1 MIDQVTID
9 KILDAAQIVDVV
21 SDFVTLRKRGVN
33 YVGLCPFHDD
43 RTPSFSVSPSRNIC
57 KCFACGKGGNPVHF
71 IMEHEQVTYVE
82 ALKYLAKKY
91 GIEVKERELSSE
103 ERQAQNDRESSF
115 IVNQFARDYYH
126 DILLNNPDG
135 RNIGLAYFRNRGFR
149 DDIIEKFQ
157 LGYALQQRDAFPKTA
172 LSKGYNEKYLISYEV
187 QMKVD
192 GKDKS
197 VTKGTGIC
205 YKRDDGQLVDR
216 YAGRVIFPW
225 ISLSGKVIAFGARL
239 LDSRTKGVAQKYV
252 NSPNSE
258 IFTKEREL
266 YGIFQAK
273 KAIVK
278 EDCVYMVEG
287 YTDVISMHQCGV
299 ENVVANSGTAL
310 SKYQINILHRFT
322 NNIVLLY
329 DGDEAGIHAATRGA
343 EMLLQEGMTV
353 KVCLLPDGDD
363 PDSFARKHTADEY
376 RQFINDHSVDYIR
389 FITSMLLKQAGND
402 PLKRGAAIREVTKA
416 IAIIPEAIMR
426 DVFIKEAA
434 DMLGVEEKRMVGYVA
449 EQRQKNREAEEKRRT
464 TAAKASEE
472 SQPSAPSQQEMP
484 PVAPLSDM
492 GLEYREGGNPQPQ
505 DAPIAGGDSSQD
517 FPFAGDDP
525 SQNSPIAGGNTLQGS
540 PSKIEEGENRG
551 NQKNA
556 QMAKALYKHE
566 RLIIQLVVRYGEKTM
581 AELTD
586 EEGNITKVS
595 VIDFVSANLEQDDMV
610 LSDPLFREMLRQAVE
625 HQHDPEFSAE
635 RYFINH
641 PETAISKMAL
651 ELVSDRYQLSKYHYK
666 NQTIVSDENRL
677 QELAT
682 EIATSYKYAIVNE
695 LLKEVMRQ
703 LQDPAI
709 AANELKCAQTIKRY
723 TELREVQAYLA
734 KILGERVIL
743 SV

>member
-1 MIDQVTID
+1 MIDQATID
-9 KILDAAQIVDVV
+9 RILDAAQIVDVV

-43 RTPSFSVSPSRNIC
+43 RTPSFSVSPARNIC

-71 IMEHEQVTYVE
+71 IMEHEQITYLE

-91 GIEVKERELSSE
+91 GIEVKERELSNE
-103 ERQAQNDRESSF
+103 ERQAQNDRESAF

-135 RNIGLAYFRNRGFR
+135 RSIGLAYFRSRGFR

-172 LSKGYNEKYLISYEV
+172 IAKGYNEKFLTSYEA
-187 QMKVD
+187 KVKVND
-192 GKDKS
+192 RDET

-205 YKRDDGQLVDR
+205 YKREDGQLVDR

-225 ISLSGKVIAFGARL
+225 ISLSGKVVAFGGRL

-252 NSPNSE
+252 NSPDSE
-258 IFTKEREL
+258 IFHKEREL

-329 DGDEAGIHAATRGA
+329 DGDEAGIHAATRSA

-363 PDSFARKHTADEY
+363 PDSFARKHTAQEY
-376 RQFINDHSVDYIR
+376 RQFIDDNATDYIR
-389 FITSMLLKQAGND
+389 FKTNLLLKQAGND
-402 PLKRGAAIREVTKA
+402 PLKRGEAIREITKA

-434 DMLGVEEKRMVGYVA
+434 DMLGIEEKRMVGYVA
-449 EQRQKNREAEEKRRT
+449 DQRKTNREAEDKRKAV
-464 TAAKASEE
+464 AAQTPAT
-472 SQPSAPSQQEMP
+472 SQNQDAMQGPVSPQGEMP
-484 PVAPLSDM
+484 
-492 GLEYREGGNPQPQ
+492 
-505 DAPIAGGDSSQD
+505 DAPPMPQVDDLPNRDMSPNREEVQAGNELISVNSQ
-517 FPFAGDDP
+517 
-525 SQNSPIAGGNTLQGS
+525 S
-540 PSKIEEGENRG
+540 
-551 NQKNA
+551 
-556 QMAKALYKHE
+556 AKALYKYEFH
-566 RLIIQLVVRYGEKTM
+566 IMQLVVRYGEKIM
-581 AELTD
+581 CELTD
-586 EEGNITKVS
+586 EEGNNTPVT
-595 VIDFVSANLEQDDMV
+595 VIDFVSSTLEQDDMV
-610 LSDPLFREMLRQAVE
+610 LTNPLFREMLKLAVE
-625 HQHDPEFSAE
+625 HQHETDFSAE

-641 PETAISKMAL
+641 PNTAISQMAL
-651 ELVSDRYQLSKYHYK
+651 ELVSERYQLSKYHSKY
-666 NQTIVSDENRL
+666 QTIVADDQRL
-677 QELAT
+677 QELST
-682 EIATSYKYAIVNE
+682 EITISYKYAIVNE
-695 LLKEVMRQ
+695 SLQEVLRQ

-709 AANELKCAQTIKRY
+709 AIDGLKCAQTIKRY
-723 TELREVQAYLA
+723 TELREIQAELA
-734 KILGERVIL
+734 KRLGERVVL
-743 SV
+743 TF

>member
-1 MIDQVTID
+1 MIDQATID
-9 KILDAAQIVDVV
+9 RILDAAQIVDVV

-43 RTPSFSVSPSRNIC
+43 RTPSFSVSPARNIC

-71 IMEHEQVTYVE
+71 IMEHEQITYIE

-91 GIEVKERELSSE
+91 GIEVKERELSNE
-103 ERQAQNDRESSF
+103 ERQAQNDRESAF

-135 RNIGLAYFRNRGFR
+135 RSIGMAYFRSRGFR

-172 LSKGYNEKYLISYEV
+172 IAKGYNEKFLTSYEA
-187 QMKVD
+187 KVKVND
-192 GKDKS
+192 REET

-205 YKRDDGQLVDR
+205 YKREDGQLVDR

-225 ISLSGKVIAFGARL
+225 ISLSGKVVAFGGRL

-252 NSPNSE
+252 NSPDSE
-258 IFTKEREL
+258 IFHKEREL

-329 DGDEAGIHAATRGA
+329 DGDEAGIHAATRSA

-363 PDSFARKHTADEY
+363 PDSFARKHTAQEY
-376 RQFINDHSVDYIR
+376 RQFIDDNATDYIR
-389 FITSMLLKQAGND
+389 FKTNLLLKQAGND
-402 PLKRGAAIREVTKA
+402 PLKRGEAIREITKA

-434 DMLGVEEKRMVGYVA
+434 DMLGIEEKRMVGYVA
-449 EQRQKNREAEEKRRT
+449 DQRKTNREAEDKRKAV
-464 TAAKASEE
+464 AAQSPQVPQNQDVSQGPAPLDVVSSQSEMRD
-472 SQPSAPSQQEMP
+472 APPMP
-484 PVAPLSDM
+484 PIDDLPNRDM
-492 GLEYREGGNPQPQ
+492 SPNREEVQAGNEL
-505 DAPIAGGDSSQD
+505 ISVNSQ
-517 FPFAGDDP
+517 
-525 SQNSPIAGGNTLQGS
+525 S
-540 PSKIEEGENRG
+540 
-551 NQKNA
+551 
-556 QMAKALYKHE
+556 AKALYKYEFH
-566 RLIIQLVVRYGEKTM
+566 IMQLVVRYGEKIM
-581 AELTD
+581 CELTD
-586 EEGNITKVS
+586 EEGNNTPVT
-595 VIDFVSANLEQDDMV
+595 VIDFVSSTLEQDDMV
-610 LSDPLFREMLRQAVE
+610 LTNPLFREMLKLAVE
-625 HQHDPEFSAE
+625 HQHETDFSAE

-641 PETAISKMAL
+641 PNTAISQMAL
-651 ELVSDRYQLSKYHYK
+651 ELVSERYQLSKYHSKY
-666 NQTIVSDENRL
+666 QTIVPDDQRL
-677 QELAT
+677 QELST
-682 EIATSYKYAIVNE
+682 EITISYKYAIVNE
-695 LLKEVMRQ
+695 SLHEVLRQ

-709 AANELKCAQTIKRY
+709 AVDGLKCAQTIKRY
-723 TELREVQAYLA
+723 TELREIQAELA
-734 KILGERVIL
+734 KRLGERVVL
-743 SV
+743 TF

>member
-1 MIDQVTID
+1 MIDQATID

-43 RTPSFSVSPSRNIC
+43 RTPSFSVSPARNIC

-71 IMEHEQVTYVE
+71 IMEHEQITYIE

-91 GIEVKERELSSE
+91 GIEVKERELSNE
-103 ERQAQNDRESSF
+103 ERQAQNDRESAF

-135 RNIGLAYFRNRGFR
+135 RSIGMAYFRSRGFR

-172 LSKGYNEKYLISYEV
+172 IAKGYNEKFLTSYEA
-187 QMKVD
+187 KVKVND
-192 GKDKS
+192 RDET

-205 YKRDDGQLVDR
+205 YKREDGQLVDR

-225 ISLSGKVIAFGARL
+225 ISLSGKVVAFGGRL

-252 NSPNSE
+252 NSPDSE
-258 IFTKEREL
+258 IFHKEREL

-329 DGDEAGIHAATRGA
+329 DGDEAGIHAATRSA

-363 PDSFARKHTADEY
+363 PDSFARKHTAQEY
-376 RQFINDHSVDYIR
+376 RQFIDDNATDYIR
-389 FITSMLLKQAGND
+389 FKTNLLLKQAGND
-402 PLKRGAAIREVTKA
+402 PLKRGEAIREITKA

-434 DMLGVEEKRMVGYVA
+434 DMLGIEEKRMVGYVA
-449 EQRQKNREAEEKRRT
+449 DQRKTNREAEDKRKAV
-464 TAAKASEE
+464 AAQTPATSQNQDAMQGPVSPQGEMPDAPPMPQVDDLPNRDLAPNSEE
-472 SQPSAPSQQEMP
+472 VQASNGLISVNSQS
-484 PVAPLSDM
+484 
-492 GLEYREGGNPQPQ
+492 
-505 DAPIAGGDSSQD
+505 
-517 FPFAGDDP
+517 
-525 SQNSPIAGGNTLQGS
+525 
-540 PSKIEEGENRG
+540 
-551 NQKNA
+551 
-556 QMAKALYKHE
+556 AKALYKYEFH
-566 RLIIQLVVRYGEKTM
+566 IMQLVVRYGEKIM
-581 AELTD
+581 CELTD
-586 EEGNITKVS
+586 EEGNNTPVT
-595 VIDFVSANLEQDDMV
+595 VIDFVSSTLEQDDMV
-610 LSDPLFREMLRQAVE
+610 LTNPLFREMLKLAVE
-625 HQHDPEFSAE
+625 HQHETDFSAE

-641 PETAISKMAL
+641 PNTAISQMAL
-651 ELVSDRYQLSKYHYK
+651 ELVSERYQLSKYHSKY
-666 NQTIVSDENRL
+666 QTIVADDQRL
-677 QELAT
+677 QELST
-682 EIATSYKYAIVNE
+682 EITISYKYAIVNE
-695 LLKEVMRQ
+695 SLQEMLRQ

-709 AANELKCAQTIKRY
+709 AIDGLKCAQTIKRY
-723 TELREVQAYLA
+723 TELREIQAELA
-734 KILGERVIL
+734 KRLGERVVL
-743 SV
+743 TF

>member
-1 MIDQVTID
+1 MIDQATID
-9 KILDAAQIVDVV
+9 RILDAAQIVDVV

-43 RTPSFSVSPSRNIC
+43 RTPSFSVSPARNIC

-71 IMEHEQVTYVE
+71 IMEHEQITYLE

-91 GIEVKERELSSE
+91 GIEVKERELSNE
-103 ERQAQNDRESSF
+103 ERQAQNDRESAF

-135 RNIGLAYFRNRGFR
+135 RSIGLAYFRNRGFR

-172 LSKGYNEKYLISYEV
+172 IAKGYNEKFLTSYESKI
-187 QMKVD
+187 KVND
-192 GKDKS
+192 RDET

-205 YKRDDGQLVDR
+205 YKREDGQLVDR

-225 ISLSGKVIAFGARL
+225 ISLSGKVVAFGGRL

-252 NSPNSE
+252 NSPDSE
-258 IFTKEREL
+258 ILHKEREL

-329 DGDEAGIHAATRGA
+329 DGDEAGIHAATRSA

-363 PDSFARKHTADEY
+363 PDSFARKHTAQEY
-376 RQFINDHSVDYIR
+376 RQFIDDNATDYIR
-389 FITSMLLKQAGND
+389 FKTNLLLKQAGND
-402 PLKRGAAIREVTKA
+402 PLKRGEAIREITKA

-434 DMLGVEEKRMVGYVA
+434 DMLGIEEKRMVGYVA
-449 EQRQKNREAEEKRRT
+449 DQRKTNREAEDKRKAV
-464 TAAKASEE
+464 AAQTPAT
-472 SQPSAPSQQEMP
+472 SQNQDAMQGPVSPQGEMP
-484 PVAPLSDM
+484 
-492 GLEYREGGNPQPQ
+492 
-505 DAPIAGGDSSQD
+505 DAPPMPPIDDLPNRDMSPNREEVQAGNELISVNSQ
-517 FPFAGDDP
+517 
-525 SQNSPIAGGNTLQGS
+525 S
-540 PSKIEEGENRG
+540 
-551 NQKNA
+551 
-556 QMAKALYKHE
+556 AKALYKYEFH
-566 RLIIQLVVRYGEKTM
+566 IMQLVVRYGEKVM
-581 AELTD
+581 CELTD
-586 EEGNITKVS
+586 EEGNNTPVT
-595 VIDFVSANLEQDDMV
+595 VIDFVSSTLEQDDMV
-610 LSDPLFREMLRQAVE
+610 LTNPLFREMLKLAVE
-625 HQHDPEFSAE
+625 HQHETDFSAE

-641 PETAISKMAL
+641 PNTAISQMAL
-651 ELVSDRYQLSKYHYK
+651 ELVSERYQLSKYHSKY
-666 NQTIVSDENRL
+666 QTIVADDQRL
-677 QELAT
+677 QELST
-682 EIATSYKYAIVNE
+682 EITISYKYAIVNE
-695 LLKEVMRQ
+695 SLQEVLRQ

-709 AANELKCAQTIKRY
+709 AIDGLKCAQTIKRY
-723 TELREVQAYLA
+723 TELREIQAELA
-734 KILGERVIL
+734 KRLGERVVL
-743 SV
+743 TF

>member
-1 MIDQVTID
+1 MIDQATID
-9 KILDAAQIVDVV
+9 RILDAAQIVDVV

-43 RTPSFSVSPSRNIC
+43 RTPSFSVSPARNIC

-71 IMEHEQVTYVE
+71 IMEHEQITYIE

-91 GIEVKERELSSE
+91 GIEVKERELSNE
-103 ERQAQNDRESSF
+103 ERQAQNDRESAF

-135 RNIGLAYFRNRGFR
+135 RSIGLAYFRSRGFR

-172 LSKGYNEKYLISYEV
+172 IAKGYNEKFLTSYEA
-187 QMKVD
+187 KVKVND
-192 GKDKS
+192 REEP

-205 YKRDDGQLVDR
+205 YKREDGQLVDR

-225 ISLSGKVIAFGARL
+225 ISLSGKVVAFGGRL

-252 NSPNSE
+252 NSPDSE
-258 IFTKEREL
+258 IFHKEREL

-329 DGDEAGIHAATRGA
+329 DGDEAGIHAATRSA

-363 PDSFARKHTADEY
+363 PDSFARKHTAQEY
-376 RQFINDHSVDYIR
+376 RQFIDDNATDYIR
-389 FITSMLLKQAGND
+389 FKTNLLLKQAGND
-402 PLKRGAAIREVTKA
+402 PLKRGEAIREITKA

-434 DMLGVEEKRMVGYVA
+434 DMLGIEEKRMVGYVA
-449 EQRQKNREAEEKRRT
+449 DQRKTNREAEDKRKAV
-464 TAAKASEE
+464 AAQTPST
-472 SQPSAPSQQEMP
+472 SQNQDAMQGPVSPQGEMP
-484 PVAPLSDM
+484 
-492 GLEYREGGNPQPQ
+492 
-505 DAPIAGGDSSQD
+505 DAPPMPQVDDLPNRDMSPNREEVQAGNELISVNSQ
-517 FPFAGDDP
+517 
-525 SQNSPIAGGNTLQGS
+525 S
-540 PSKIEEGENRG
+540 
-551 NQKNA
+551 
-556 QMAKALYKHE
+556 AKALYKYEFH
-566 RLIIQLVVRYGEKTM
+566 IMQLVVRYGEKIM
-581 AELTD
+581 CELTD
-586 EEGNITKVS
+586 EEGNNTPVT
-595 VIDFVSANLEQDDMV
+595 VIDFVSSTLEQDDMV
-610 LSDPLFREMLRQAVE
+610 LTNPLFREMLKLAVE
-625 HQHDPEFSAE
+625 HQHETDFSAE

-641 PETAISKMAL
+641 PNTAISQMAL
-651 ELVSDRYQLSKYHYK
+651 ELVSERYQLSKYHSKY
-666 NQTIVSDENRL
+666 QTIVADDQRL
-677 QELAT
+677 QELST
-682 EIATSYKYAIVNE
+682 EITISYKYAIVNE
-695 LLKEVMRQ
+695 SLQEVLRQ

-709 AANELKCAQTIKRY
+709 AIDGLKCAQTIKRY
-723 TELREVQAYLA
+723 TELREIQAELA
-734 KILGERVIL
+734 KRLGERVVL
-743 SV
+743 TF

>member
-1 MIDQVTID
+1 MIDQATID
-9 KILDAAQIVDVV
+9 RILDAAQIVDVV

-43 RTPSFSVSPSRNIC
+43 RTPSFSVSPARNIC

-71 IMEHEQVTYVE
+71 IMEHEQITYLE

-91 GIEVKERELSSE
+91 GIEVKERELSNE
-103 ERQAQNDRESSF
+103 ERQAQNDRESAF

-135 RNIGLAYFRNRGFR
+135 RSIGLAYFRSRGFR

-172 LSKGYNEKYLISYEV
+172 IAKGYNEKFLTSYEA
-187 QMKVD
+187 KVKVND
-192 GKDKS
+192 RDET

-205 YKRDDGQLVDR
+205 YKREDGQLVDR

-225 ISLSGKVIAFGARL
+225 ISLSGKVVAFGGRL

-252 NSPNSE
+252 NSPDSE
-258 IFTKEREL
+258 IFHKEREL

-329 DGDEAGIHAATRGA
+329 DGDEAGIHAATRSA

-363 PDSFARKHTADEY
+363 PDSFARKHTAQEY
-376 RQFINDHSVDYIR
+376 RQFIDDNATDYIR
-389 FITSMLLKQAGND
+389 FKTNLLLKQAGND
-402 PLKRGAAIREVTKA
+402 PLKRGEAIREITKA

-434 DMLGVEEKRMVGYVA
+434 DMLGIEEKRMVGYVA
-449 EQRQKNREAEEKRRT
+449 DQRKTNREAEDKRKAV
-464 TAAKASEE
+464 AAQTPST
-472 SQPSAPSQQEMP
+472 SQNQDAMQGPVSPQGEMP
-484 PVAPLSDM
+484 
-492 GLEYREGGNPQPQ
+492 
-505 DAPIAGGDSSQD
+505 DAPPMPQVDDLPNRDMSPNREEVQAGNELISVNSQ
-517 FPFAGDDP
+517 
-525 SQNSPIAGGNTLQGS
+525 S
-540 PSKIEEGENRG
+540 
-551 NQKNA
+551 
-556 QMAKALYKHE
+556 AKVLYKYEFH
-566 RLIIQLVVRYGEKTM
+566 IMQLVVRYGEKIM
-581 AELTD
+581 CELTD
-586 EEGNITKVS
+586 EEGNNTPVT
-595 VIDFVSANLEQDDMV
+595 VIDFVSSTLEQDDMV
-610 LSDPLFREMLRQAVE
+610 LTNPLFREMLKLAVE
-625 HQHDPEFSAE
+625 HQHETDFSAE

-641 PETAISKMAL
+641 PNTAISQMAL
-651 ELVSDRYQLSKYHYK
+651 ELVSERYQLSKYHSKY
-666 NQTIVSDENRL
+666 QTIVADDQRL
-677 QELAT
+677 QELST
-682 EIATSYKYAIVNE
+682 EITISYKYAIVNE
-695 LLKEVMRQ
+695 SLQEVLRQ

-709 AANELKCAQTIKRY
+709 AIDGLKCAQTIKRY
-723 TELREVQAYLA
+723 TELREIQAELA
-734 KILGERVIL
+734 KRLGERVVL
-743 SV
+743 TF

>member
-1 MIDQVTID
+1 MIDQATID
-9 KILDAAQIVDVV
+9 RILDAAQIVDVV

-43 RTPSFSVSPSRNIC
+43 RTPSFSVSPARNIC

-71 IMEHEQVTYVE
+71 IMEHEQITYLE

-91 GIEVKERELSSE
+91 GIEVKERELSNE
-103 ERQAQNDRESSF
+103 ERQAQNDRESAF

-135 RNIGLAYFRNRGFR
+135 RSIGMAYFRSRGFR

-172 LSKGYNEKYLISYEV
+172 IAKGYNEKFLTSYEA
-187 QMKVD
+187 KVKVND
-192 GKDKS
+192 RDET

-205 YKRDDGQLVDR
+205 YKREDGQLVDR

-225 ISLSGKVIAFGARL
+225 ISLSGKVVAFGGRL

-252 NSPNSE
+252 NSPDSE
-258 IFTKEREL
+258 IFHKEREL

-329 DGDEAGIHAATRGA
+329 DGDEAGIHAATRSA

-363 PDSFARKHTADEY
+363 PDSFARKHTAQEY
-376 RQFINDHSVDYIR
+376 RQFIDDNATDYIR
-389 FITSMLLKQAGND
+389 FKTNLLLKQAGND
-402 PLKRGAAIREVTKA
+402 PLKRGEAIREITKA

-434 DMLGVEEKRMVGYVA
+434 DMLGIEEKRMVGYVA
-449 EQRQKNREAEEKRRT
+449 DQRKTNREAEDKRKAV
-464 TAAKASEE
+464 AAQTPAT
-472 SQPSAPSQQEMP
+472 SQNQDAMQGPVSPQGEMP
-484 PVAPLSDM
+484 
-492 GLEYREGGNPQPQ
+492 
-505 DAPIAGGDSSQD
+505 DAPPMPPIDDLPNRDMSPNREEVQAGNELISVNSQ
-517 FPFAGDDP
+517 
-525 SQNSPIAGGNTLQGS
+525 S
-540 PSKIEEGENRG
+540 
-551 NQKNA
+551 
-556 QMAKALYKHE
+556 AKALYKYEFH
-566 RLIIQLVVRYGEKTM
+566 IMQLVVRYGEKIM
-581 AELTD
+581 CELTD
-586 EEGNITKVS
+586 EEGNNTPVT
-595 VIDFVSANLEQDDMV
+595 VIDFVSSTLEQDDMV
-610 LSDPLFREMLRQAVE
+610 LTNPLFREMLKLAVE
-625 HQHDPEFSAE
+625 HQHETDFSAE

-641 PETAISKMAL
+641 PNTAISQMAL
-651 ELVSDRYQLSKYHYK
+651 ELVSERYQLSKYHSKY
-666 NQTIVSDENRL
+666 QTIVADDQRL
-677 QELAT
+677 QELST
-682 EIATSYKYAIVNE
+682 EITISYKYAIVNE
-695 LLKEVMRQ
+695 SLQEVLRQ

-709 AANELKCAQTIKRY
+709 AIDGLKCAQTIKRY
-723 TELREVQAYLA
+723 TELREIQAELA
-734 KILGERVIL
+734 KRLGERVVL
-743 SV
+743 TF

>member
-1 MIDQVTID
+1 MIDQATVD
-9 KILDAAQIVDVV
+9 RILDAAQIVDVV

-43 RTPSFSVSPSRNIC
+43 RTPSFSVSPARNIC

-71 IMEHEQVTYVE
+71 IMEHEQITYVE

-103 ERQAQNDRESSF
+103 ERQAQSDRESAF

-126 DILLNNPDG
+126 DILLNNTDG
-135 RNIGLAYFRNRGFR
+135 RSIGLAYFRNRGFR

-157 LGYALQQRDAFPKTA
+157 LGYALPQRDALPKAA
-172 LSKGYNEKYLISYEV
+172 LSKGFNEKFLTSYET
-187 QMKVD
+187 KVRVD
-192 GKDKS
+192 DKEQI

-205 YKRDDGQLVDR
+205 YRREDGQLVDR

-225 ISLSGKVIAFGARL
+225 ISLSGKVIAFGGRL

-252 NSPNSE
+252 NSPDTE
-258 IFTKEREL
+258 IFHKEREL

-329 DGDEAGIHAATRGA
+329 DGDEAGIHAAMRSA
-343 EMLLQEGMTV
+343 EMLLQDGMTV

-363 PDSFARKHTADEY
+363 PDSFARKHTAQEY
-376 RQFINDHSVDYIR
+376 RQFIDDHATDYIR
-389 FITSMLLKQAGND
+389 FKTDLLLRQAGND
-402 PLKRGAAIREVTKA
+402 PLNRGEAIREITKA

-449 EQRQKNREAEEKRRT
+449 TQRKTNREAEEKRRAL
-464 TAAKASEE
+464 AAQAPNSPQDPATP
-472 SQPSAPSQQEMP
+472 QPEIPLAPMTQPEMP
-484 PVAPLSDM
+484 
-492 GLEYREGGNPQPQ
+492 
-505 DAPIAGGDSSQD
+505 DAPPLPTMEDLPQGGSGHVSEQST
-517 FPFAGDDP
+517 A
-525 SQNSPIAGGNTLQGS
+525 NSPFS
-540 PSKIEEGENRG
+540 
-551 NQKNA
+551 
-556 QMAKALYKHE
+556 KALYKYE
-566 RLIIQLVVRYGEKTM
+566 RSIMQLVVRYGEKTM
-581 AELTD
+581 CELTD
-586 EEGNITKVS
+586 EEGNTTPVS
-595 VIDFVSANLEQDDMV
+595 VIDFVDATLHQDDV
-610 LSDPLFREMLRQAVE
+610 TLTHPLFREMLRLAVE
-625 HQHDPEFSAE
+625 HQHDADYTAE

-641 PETAISKMAL
+641 PDTAISQMAL
-651 ELVSDRYQLSKYHYK
+651 ELVSDRYQLSKYHFK
-666 NQTIVSDENRL
+666 NQTIVTDENRL

-682 EIATSYKYAIVNE
+682 EITINYKYAIVNE
-695 LLKEVMRQ
+695 SLKEVMRQ
-703 LQDPAI
+703 LQDPVI
-709 AANELKCAQTIKRY
+709 VNNEVKCAQTIQRY
-723 TELREVQAYLA
+723 TELREVQADFA
-734 KILGERVIL
+734 KRLGERVIL
-743 SV
+743 EF

>member
-1 MIDQVTID
+1 MIDQATVD
-9 KILDAAQIVDVV
+9 RILDAAQIVDVV

-57 KCFACGKGGNPVHF
+57 KCFACGKGGTPVHF
-71 IMEHEQVTYVE
+71 IMEHEQITYVE

-91 GIEVKERELSSE
+91 GIEVKERELSTE
-103 ERQAQNDRESSF
+103 ERQAQNDRESAF

-135 RNIGLAYFRNRGFR
+135 RSIGLAYFRNRGFR

-157 LGYALQQRDAFPKTA
+157 LGYALQQRDAFPKAA
-172 LSKGYNEKYLISYEV
+172 LAKGYNEKFLASYEV
-187 QMKVD
+187 KTKVD
-192 GKDKS
+192 GKD
-197 VTKGTGIC
+197 VAVAKGTGIC

-225 ISLSGKVIAFGARL
+225 ISLSGKVVAFGGRL

-252 NSPNSE
+252 NSPDSE
-258 IFTKEREL
+258 IFHKEREL
-266 YGIFQAK
+266 YGIYQAK

-322 NNIVLLY
+322 NNIILLY

-363 PDSFARKHTADEY
+363 PDSFARKHTAQEY
-376 RQFINDHSVDYIR
+376 RQFINDNATDYIR
-389 FITSMLLKQAGND
+389 FKTGLLLRQAGND
-402 PLKRGAAIREVTKA
+402 PLKRGDAIREVTKS

-434 DMLGVEEKRMVGYVA
+434 DMLGIEEKRMVGYVA
-449 EQRQKNREAEEKRRT
+449 TQRKSNREAEEKRKA
-464 TAAKASEE
+464 TAAQAPDEPQQST
-472 SQPSAPSQQEMP
+472 SAQSEMP
-484 PVAPLSDM
+484 EM
-492 GLEYREGGNPQPQ
+492 
-505 DAPIAGGDSSQD
+505 APIPDLGLLE
-517 FPFAGDDP
+517 P
-525 SQNSPIAGGNTLQGS
+525 SNTS
-540 PSKIEEGENRG
+540 DKIPGQVRKEEVVDT
-551 NQKNA
+551 A
-556 QMAKALYKHE
+556 LAKALYKYE
-566 RLIIQLVVRYGEKTM
+566 RSIMQMVVRYGEKNM
-581 AELTD
+581 CELTD
-586 EEGNITKVS
+586 DEGNVTPVS
-595 VIDFVSANLEQDDMV
+595 VIDFISYTLEQDDMV
-610 LSDPLFREMLRQAVE
+610 LTDPLFREILRQAVD
-625 HQHDPEFSAE
+625 HQHDNDFCAE

-641 PETAISKMAL
+641 PETAISQMAL
-651 ELVSDRYQLSKYHYK
+651 ELVSDRYQLSKYHSKY
-666 NQTIVSDENRL
+666 QTIVADDQRL

-682 EIATSYKYAIVNE
+682 EITINYKYAIVNE
-695 LLKEVMRQ
+695 SLKEVLRQ
-703 LQDPAI
+703 LQDPI
-709 AANELKCAQTIKRY
+709 VAADHVKCAQTIQRY
-723 TELREVQAYLA
+723 TELREVQAELA
-734 KILGERVIL
+734 KRLGERVIL
-743 SV
+743 KF

>member
-1 MIDQVTID
+1 MIDQATID
-9 KILDAAQIVDVV
+9 RILDAAQIVDVV

-43 RTPSFSVSPSRNIC
+43 RTPSFSVSPARNIC

-71 IMEHEQVTYVE
+71 IMEHEQITYIE

-91 GIEVKERELSSE
+91 GIEVKERELSNE
-103 ERQAQNDRESSF
+103 ERQAQNDRESAF

-135 RNIGLAYFRNRGFR
+135 RSIGMAYFRSRGFR

-172 LSKGYNEKYLISYEV
+172 IAKGYNEKFLTSYEA
-187 QMKVD
+187 KVKVND
-192 GKDKS
+192 RDET

-205 YKRDDGQLVDR
+205 YKREDGQLVDR

-225 ISLSGKVIAFGARL
+225 ISLSGKVVAFGGRL

-252 NSPNSE
+252 NSPDSE
-258 IFTKEREL
+258 IFHKEREL

-329 DGDEAGIHAATRGA
+329 DGDEAGIHAATRSA

-363 PDSFARKHTADEY
+363 PDSFARKHTAQEH
-376 RQFINDHSVDYIR
+376 RQFIDDNATDYIR
-389 FITSMLLKQAGND
+389 FKTNLLLKQAGND
-402 PLKRGAAIREVTKA
+402 PLKRGEAIREITKA

-434 DMLGVEEKRMVGYVA
+434 DMLGIEEKRMVGYVA
-449 EQRQKNREAEEKRRT
+449 DQRKTNREAEDKRKAV
-464 TAAKASEE
+464 AAQSPQVPQNQDVSQGPAPLDVVSSQSEMRD
-472 SQPSAPSQQEMP
+472 APPMP
-484 PVAPLSDM
+484 PIDDLPNRDM
-492 GLEYREGGNPQPQ
+492 SPNREEVQAGNEL
-505 DAPIAGGDSSQD
+505 ISVNSQ
-517 FPFAGDDP
+517 
-525 SQNSPIAGGNTLQGS
+525 S
-540 PSKIEEGENRG
+540 
-551 NQKNA
+551 
-556 QMAKALYKHE
+556 AKALYKYEFH
-566 RLIIQLVVRYGEKTM
+566 IMQLVVRYGEKIM
-581 AELTD
+581 CELTD
-586 EEGNITKVS
+586 EEGNNTPVT
-595 VIDFVSANLEQDDMV
+595 VIDFVSSTLEQDDMV
-610 LSDPLFREMLRQAVE
+610 LTNPLFREMLKLAVE
-625 HQHDPEFSAE
+625 HQHETDFSAE

-641 PETAISKMAL
+641 PNTAISQMAL
-651 ELVSDRYQLSKYHYK
+651 ELVSERYQLSKYHSKY
-666 NQTIVSDENRL
+666 QTIVADDQRL
-677 QELAT
+677 QELST
-682 EIATSYKYAIVNE
+682 EITISYKYAIVNE
-695 LLKEVMRQ
+695 SLQEVLRQ

-709 AANELKCAQTIKRY
+709 AVDGLKCAQTIKRY
-723 TELREVQAYLA
+723 TELREIQAELA
-734 KILGERVIL
+734 KRLGERVVL
-743 SV
+743 TF

>member
-1 MIDQVTID
+1 MIDQATID
-9 KILDAAQIVDVV
+9 RILDAAQIVDVV

-43 RTPSFSVSPSRNIC
+43 RTPSFSVSPARNIC

-71 IMEHEQVTYVE
+71 IMEHEQITYLE

-91 GIEVKERELSSE
+91 GIEVKERELSNE
-103 ERQAQNDRESSF
+103 ERQAQNDRESAF

-135 RNIGLAYFRNRGFR
+135 RSIGMAYFRSRGFR

-172 LSKGYNEKYLISYEV
+172 IAKGYNEKFLTSYEA
-187 QMKVD
+187 KVKVND
-192 GKDKS
+192 RDET

-205 YKRDDGQLVDR
+205 YKREDGQLVDR

-225 ISLSGKVIAFGARL
+225 ISLSGKVVAFGGRL

-252 NSPNSE
+252 NSPDSE
-258 IFTKEREL
+258 IFHKEREL

-329 DGDEAGIHAATRGA
+329 DGDEAGIHAATRSA

-363 PDSFARKHTADEY
+363 PDSFARKHTAQEY
-376 RQFINDHSVDYIR
+376 RQFIDDNATDYIR
-389 FITSMLLKQAGND
+389 FKTNLLLKQAGND
-402 PLKRGAAIREVTKA
+402 PLKRGEAIREITKA

-434 DMLGVEEKRMVGYVA
+434 DMLGIEEKRMVGYVA
-449 EQRQKNREAEEKRRT
+449 DQRKTNREAEDKRKAV
-464 TAAKASEE
+464 AAQTPAT
-472 SQPSAPSQQEMP
+472 SQNQDAMQGPVSPQGEMP
-484 PVAPLSDM
+484 
-492 GLEYREGGNPQPQ
+492 
-505 DAPIAGGDSSQD
+505 DAPPMPQVDDLPNRDMSPNREEVQAGNELISVNSQ
-517 FPFAGDDP
+517 
-525 SQNSPIAGGNTLQGS
+525 S
-540 PSKIEEGENRG
+540 
-551 NQKNA
+551 
-556 QMAKALYKHE
+556 AKALYKYEFH
-566 RLIIQLVVRYGEKTM
+566 IMQLVVRYGEKVM
-581 AELTD
+581 CELTD
-586 EEGNITKVS
+586 EEGNNTPVT
-595 VIDFVSANLEQDDMV
+595 VIDFVSSTLEQDDMV
-610 LSDPLFREMLRQAVE
+610 LTNPLFREMLKLAVE
-625 HQHDPEFSAE
+625 HQHETDFSAE

-641 PETAISKMAL
+641 PNTAISQMAL
-651 ELVSDRYQLSKYHYK
+651 ELVSERYQLSKYHSKY
-666 NQTIVSDENRL
+666 QTIVADDQRL
-677 QELAT
+677 QELST
-682 EIATSYKYAIVNE
+682 EITISYKYAIVNE
-695 LLKEVMRQ
+695 SLQEVLRQ

-709 AANELKCAQTIKRY
+709 AIDGLKCAQTIKRY
-723 TELREVQAYLA
+723 TELREIQAELA
-734 KILGERVIL
+734 KRLGERVVL
-743 SV
+743 TF

>member
-1 MIDQVTID
+1 MIDQATID
-9 KILDAAQIVDVV
+9 RILDAAQIVDVV

-43 RTPSFSVSPSRNIC
+43 RTPSFSVSPARNIC

-71 IMEHEQVTYVE
+71 IMEHEQITYLE

-91 GIEVKERELSSE
+91 GIEVKERELSNE
-103 ERQAQNDRESSF
+103 ERQAQNDRESAF

-135 RNIGLAYFRNRGFR
+135 RSIGLAYFRNRGFR

-172 LSKGYNEKYLISYEV
+172 IAKGYNEKFLTSYEA
-187 QMKVD
+187 KVKVND
-192 GKDKS
+192 REET

-205 YKRDDGQLVDR
+205 YKREDGQLVDR

-225 ISLSGKVIAFGARL
+225 ISLSGKVVAFGGRL

-252 NSPNSE
+252 NSPDSE
-258 IFTKEREL
+258 IFHKEREL

-329 DGDEAGIHAATRGA
+329 DGDEAGIHAATRSA

-363 PDSFARKHTADEY
+363 PDSFARKHTAQEY
-376 RQFINDHSVDYIR
+376 RQFIDDNATDYIR
-389 FITSMLLKQAGND
+389 FKTNLLLKQAGND
-402 PLKRGAAIREVTKA
+402 PLKRGEAIREITKA

-434 DMLGVEEKRMVGYVA
+434 DMLGIEEKRMVGYVA
-449 EQRQKNREAEEKRRT
+449 DQRKTNREAEDKRKAV
-464 TAAKASEE
+464 AAQTPAT
-472 SQPSAPSQQEMP
+472 SQNQDAMQGPVSPQGEMP
-484 PVAPLSDM
+484 
-492 GLEYREGGNPQPQ
+492 
-505 DAPIAGGDSSQD
+505 DAPPMPQVDDLPNRDMSPNREEVQAGNELISVNSQ
-517 FPFAGDDP
+517 
-525 SQNSPIAGGNTLQGS
+525 S
-540 PSKIEEGENRG
+540 
-551 NQKNA
+551 
-556 QMAKALYKHE
+556 AKALYKYEFH
-566 RLIIQLVVRYGEKTM
+566 IMQLVVRYGEKIM
-581 AELTD
+581 CELTD
-586 EEGNITKVS
+586 EEGNNTPVT
-595 VIDFVSANLEQDDMV
+595 VIDFVSSTLEQDDMV
-610 LSDPLFREMLRQAVE
+610 LTNPLFREMLKLAVE
-625 HQHDPEFSAE
+625 HQHETDFSAE

-641 PETAISKMAL
+641 PNTAISQMAL
-651 ELVSDRYQLSKYHYK
+651 ELVSERYQLSKYHSKY
-666 NQTIVSDENRL
+666 QTIVADDQRL
-677 QELAT
+677 QELST
-682 EIATSYKYAIVNE
+682 EITISYKYAIVNE
-695 LLKEVMRQ
+695 SLQEVLRQ

-709 AANELKCAQTIKRY
+709 AIDGLKCAQTIKRY
-723 TELREVQAYLA
+723 TELREIQAELA
-734 KILGERVIL
+734 KRLGERVVL
-743 SV
+743 TF

>member
-1 MIDQVTID
+1 MIDQATID
-9 KILDAAQIVDVV
+9 RILDAAQIVDVV

-43 RTPSFSVSPSRNIC
+43 RTPSFSVSPARNIC

-71 IMEHEQVTYVE
+71 IMEHEQITYIE

-91 GIEVKERELSSE
+91 GIEVKERELSNE
-103 ERQAQNDRESSF
+103 ERQAQNDRESAF

-135 RNIGLAYFRNRGFR
+135 RSIGLAYFRSRGFR

-172 LSKGYNEKYLISYEV
+172 IAKGYNEKFLTSYEA
-187 QMKVD
+187 KVKVND
-192 GKDKS
+192 RDET

-205 YKRDDGQLVDR
+205 YKREDGQLVDR

-225 ISLSGKVIAFGARL
+225 ISLSGKVVAFGGRL

-252 NSPNSE
+252 NSPDSE
-258 IFTKEREL
+258 IFHKEREL

-329 DGDEAGIHAATRGA
+329 DGDEAGIHAATRSA

-363 PDSFARKHTADEY
+363 PDSFARKHTAQEY
-376 RQFINDHSVDYIR
+376 RQFIDDNATDYIR
-389 FITSMLLKQAGND
+389 FKTNLLLKQAGND
-402 PLKRGAAIREVTKA
+402 PLKRGEAIREITKA

-434 DMLGVEEKRMVGYVA
+434 DMLGIEEKRMVGYVA
-449 EQRQKNREAEEKRRT
+449 DQRKTNREAEDKRKAV
-464 TAAKASEE
+464 AAQTPAT
-472 SQPSAPSQQEMP
+472 SQNQDAMQGPVSPQGEMP
-484 PVAPLSDM
+484 
-492 GLEYREGGNPQPQ
+492 
-505 DAPIAGGDSSQD
+505 DAPPMPQVDDLPNRDMSPNREEVQAGNELISVNSQ
-517 FPFAGDDP
+517 
-525 SQNSPIAGGNTLQGS
+525 S
-540 PSKIEEGENRG
+540 
-551 NQKNA
+551 
-556 QMAKALYKHE
+556 AKALYKYEFH
-566 RLIIQLVVRYGEKTM
+566 IMQLVVRYGEKIM
-581 AELTD
+581 CELTD
-586 EEGNITKVS
+586 EEGNNTPVT
-595 VIDFVSANLEQDDMV
+595 VIDFVSSTLEQDDMV
-610 LSDPLFREMLRQAVE
+610 LTNPLFREMLKLAVE
-625 HQHDPEFSAE
+625 HQHETDFSAE

-641 PETAISKMAL
+641 PNTAISQMAL
-651 ELVSDRYQLSKYHYK
+651 ELVSERYQLSKYHSKY
-666 NQTIVSDENRL
+666 QTIVADDQRL
-677 QELAT
+677 QELST
-682 EIATSYKYAIVNE
+682 EITISYKYAIVNE
-695 LLKEVMRQ
+695 SLQEVLRQ

-709 AANELKCAQTIKRY
+709 AIDGLKCAQTIKRY
-723 TELREVQAYLA
+723 TELREIQAELA
-734 KILGERVIL
+734 KRLGERVVL
-743 SV
+743 TF

>member
-1 MIDQVTID
+1 MIDQATID
-9 KILDAAQIVDVV
+9 RILDAAQIVDVV

-43 RTPSFSVSPSRNIC
+43 RTPSFSVSPARNIC

-71 IMEHEQVTYVE
+71 IMEHEQITYLE

-91 GIEVKERELSSE
+91 GIEVKERELSNE
-103 ERQAQNDRESSF
+103 ERQAQNDRESAF

-135 RNIGLAYFRNRGFR
+135 RSIGLAYFRSRGFR

-172 LSKGYNEKYLISYEV
+172 IAKGYNEKFLTSYEA
-187 QMKVD
+187 KVKVND
-192 GKDKS
+192 RDET

-205 YKRDDGQLVDR
+205 YKREDGQLVDR

-225 ISLSGKVIAFGARL
+225 ISLSGKVVAFGGRL

-252 NSPNSE
+252 NSPDSE
-258 IFTKEREL
+258 IFHKEREL

-329 DGDEAGIHAATRGA
+329 DGDEAGIHAATRSA

-363 PDSFARKHTADEY
+363 PDSFARKHTAQEY
-376 RQFINDHSVDYIR
+376 RQFIDDNATDYIR
-389 FITSMLLKQAGND
+389 FKTNLLLKQAGND
-402 PLKRGAAIREVTKA
+402 PLKRGEAIREITKA

-434 DMLGVEEKRMVGYVA
+434 DMLGIEEKRMVGYVA
-449 EQRQKNREAEEKRRT
+449 DQRKTNREAEDKRKAV
-464 TAAKASEE
+464 AAQTPST
-472 SQPSAPSQQEMP
+472 SQNQDAMQGPVSPQGEMP
-484 PVAPLSDM
+484 
-492 GLEYREGGNPQPQ
+492 
-505 DAPIAGGDSSQD
+505 DAPPMPPIDDLPNRDMSPNREEVQAGNELISVNSQ
-517 FPFAGDDP
+517 
-525 SQNSPIAGGNTLQGS
+525 S
-540 PSKIEEGENRG
+540 
-551 NQKNA
+551 
-556 QMAKALYKHE
+556 AKVLYKYEFH
-566 RLIIQLVVRYGEKTM
+566 IMQLVVRYGEKIM
-581 AELTD
+581 CELTD
-586 EEGNITKVS
+586 EEGNNTPVT
-595 VIDFVSANLEQDDMV
+595 VIDFVSSTLEQDDMV
-610 LSDPLFREMLRQAVE
+610 LTNPLFREMLKLAVE
-625 HQHDPEFSAE
+625 HQHETDFSAE

-641 PETAISKMAL
+641 PNTAISQMAL
-651 ELVSDRYQLSKYHYK
+651 ELVSERYQLSKYHSKY
-666 NQTIVSDENRL
+666 QTIVADDQRL
-677 QELAT
+677 QELST
-682 EIATSYKYAIVNE
+682 EITISYKYAIVNE
-695 LLKEVMRQ
+695 SLQEVLRQ

-709 AANELKCAQTIKRY
+709 AIDGLKCAQTIKRY
-723 TELREVQAYLA
+723 TELREIQAELA
-734 KILGERVIL
+734 KRLGERVVL
-743 SV
+743 TF

>member
-1 MIDQVTID
+1 MIDQATID
-9 KILDAAQIVDVV
+9 RILDAAQIVDVV

-43 RTPSFSVSPSRNIC
+43 RTPSFSVSPARNIC

-71 IMEHEQVTYVE
+71 IMEHEQITYLE

-91 GIEVKERELSSE
+91 GIEAKERELSNE
-103 ERQAQNDRESSF
+103 ERQAQNDRESAF

-135 RNIGLAYFRNRGFR
+135 RSIGLAYFRSRGFR

-172 LSKGYNEKYLISYEV
+172 IAKGYNEKFLTSYEA
-187 QMKVD
+187 KVKVND
-192 GKDKS
+192 RDET

-205 YKRDDGQLVDR
+205 YKREDGQLVDR

-225 ISLSGKVIAFGARL
+225 ISLSGKVVAFGGRL

-252 NSPNSE
+252 NSPDSE
-258 IFTKEREL
+258 IFHKEREL

-329 DGDEAGIHAATRGA
+329 DGDEAGIHAATRSA

-363 PDSFARKHTADEY
+363 PDSFARKHTAQEY
-376 RQFINDHSVDYIR
+376 RQFIDDNATDYIR
-389 FITSMLLKQAGND
+389 FKTNLLLKQAGND
-402 PLKRGAAIREVTKA
+402 PLKRGEAIREITKA

-434 DMLGVEEKRMVGYVA
+434 DMLGIEEKRMVGYVA
-449 EQRQKNREAEEKRRT
+449 DQRKTNREAEDKRKAV
-464 TAAKASEE
+464 AAQTPST
-472 SQPSAPSQQEMP
+472 SQNQDAMQGPVSPQGEMP
-484 PVAPLSDM
+484 
-492 GLEYREGGNPQPQ
+492 
-505 DAPIAGGDSSQD
+505 DAPPMPQVDDLPNRDMSPNREEVQAGNELISVNSQ
-517 FPFAGDDP
+517 
-525 SQNSPIAGGNTLQGS
+525 S
-540 PSKIEEGENRG
+540 
-551 NQKNA
+551 
-556 QMAKALYKHE
+556 AKALYKYEFH
-566 RLIIQLVVRYGEKTM
+566 IMQLVVRYGEKIM
-581 AELTD
+581 CELTD
-586 EEGNITKVS
+586 EEGNNTPVT
-595 VIDFVSANLEQDDMV
+595 VIDFVSSTLEQDDMV
-610 LSDPLFREMLRQAVE
+610 LTNPLFREMLKLAVE
-625 HQHDPEFSAE
+625 HQHETDFSAE

-641 PETAISKMAL
+641 PNTAISQMAL
-651 ELVSDRYQLSKYHYK
+651 ELVSERYQLSKYHSKY
-666 NQTIVSDENRL
+666 QTIVADDQRL
-677 QELAT
+677 QELST
-682 EIATSYKYAIVNE
+682 EITISYKYAIVNE
-695 LLKEVMRQ
+695 SLQEVLRQ

-709 AANELKCAQTIKRY
+709 AIDGLKCAQTIKRY
-723 TELREVQAYLA
+723 TELREIQAELA
-734 KILGERVIL
+734 KRLGERVVL
-743 SV
+743 TF

>member
-1 MIDQVTID
+1 MIDQATVD
-9 KILDAAQIVDVV
+9 RILDAAQIVDVV

-71 IMEHEQVTYVE
+71 IMEHEQITYVE

-103 ERQAQNDRESSF
+103 EKQAQNDRESAF

-126 DILLNNPDG
+126 DILLNSVDG
-135 RNIGLAYFRNRGFR
+135 RSIGLAYFRNRGFR

-172 LSKGYNEKYLISYEV
+172 IAKGYNEKYLTSYET
-187 QMKVD
+187 KVKVND
-192 GKDKS
+192 RDET
-197 VTKGTGIC
+197 VMKGTGIC

-225 ISLSGKVIAFGARL
+225 ISLSGKVVAFGGRL

-252 NSPNSE
+252 NSPDSE
-258 IFTKEREL
+258 IFHKEREL

-322 NNIVLLY
+322 NNIILLY

-363 PDSFARKHTADEY
+363 PDSFARKHTAQEY
-376 RQFINDHSVDYIR
+376 RQFINDNATDYIR
-389 FITSMLLKQAGND
+389 FKTGLLLRQAGND
-402 PLKRGAAIREVTKA
+402 PLKRGDAIREVTKS

-434 DMLGVEEKRMVGYVA
+434 DMLGIEEKRMVGYVA
-449 EQRQKNREAEEKRRT
+449 TQRKSNREAEEKRKA
-464 TAAKASEE
+464 TAAQAPDEPQQSASAQ
-472 SQPSAPSQQEMP
+472 SEMP
-484 PVAPLSDM
+484 EM
-492 GLEYREGGNPQPQ
+492 
-505 DAPIAGGDSSQD
+505 API
-517 FPFAGDDP
+517 PDP
-525 SQNSPIAGGNTLQGS
+525 GLLEPSNTS
-540 PSKIEEGENRG
+540 DKIPGQVRKEEVVDT
-551 NQKNA
+551 A
-556 QMAKALYKHE
+556 LAKALYKYE
-566 RLIIQLVVRYGEKTM
+566 RSIMQMVVRYGEKIM
-581 AELTD
+581 CELTD
-586 EEGNITKVS
+586 DEGNVTPVS
-595 VIDFVSANLEQDDMV
+595 VIDFISYTLEQDDMV
-610 LSDPLFREMLRQAVE
+610 LTDPLFREILRQAVD
-625 HQHDPEFSAE
+625 HQHDNDFCAE

-641 PETAISKMAL
+641 PETAISQMAL
-651 ELVSDRYQLSKYHYK
+651 ELVSDRYQLSKYHSKY
-666 NQTIVSDENRL
+666 QTIVADDQRL

-682 EIATSYKYAIVNE
+682 EITINYKYAIVNE
-695 LLKEVMRQ
+695 SLKEVLRQ
-703 LQDPAI
+703 LQDPI
-709 AANELKCAQTIKRY
+709 VAADHVKCAQTIQRY
-723 TELREVQAYLA
+723 TELREVQAELA
-734 KILGERVIL
+734 KRLGERVIL
-743 SV
+743 KF

>member
-1 MIDQVTID
+1 MIDQATID
-9 KILDAAQIVDVV
+9 RILDAAQIVDVV

-43 RTPSFSVSPSRNIC
+43 RTPSFSVSPARNIC

-71 IMEHEQVTYVE
+71 IMEHEQITYLE

-91 GIEVKERELSSE
+91 GIEVKERELSNE
-103 ERQAQNDRESSF
+103 ERQAQNDRESAF

-135 RNIGLAYFRNRGFR
+135 RSIGLAYFRSRGFR

-172 LSKGYNEKYLISYEV
+172 IAKGYNEKFLTSYEA
-187 QMKVD
+187 KVKVND
-192 GKDKS
+192 REEP

-205 YKRDDGQLVDR
+205 YKREDGQLVDR

-225 ISLSGKVIAFGARL
+225 ISLSGKVVAFGGRL

-252 NSPNSE
+252 NSPDSE
-258 IFTKEREL
+258 IFHKEREL

-329 DGDEAGIHAATRGA
+329 DGDEAGIHAATRSA

-363 PDSFARKHTADEY
+363 PDSFARKHTAQEY
-376 RQFINDHSVDYIR
+376 RQFIDDNATDYIR
-389 FITSMLLKQAGND
+389 FKTNLLLKQAGND
-402 PLKRGAAIREVTKA
+402 PLKRGEAIREITKA

-434 DMLGVEEKRMVGYVA
+434 DMLGIEEKRMVGYVA
-449 EQRQKNREAEEKRRT
+449 DQRKTNREAEDKRKAV
-464 TAAKASEE
+464 AAQTPST
-472 SQPSAPSQQEMP
+472 SQNQDAMQGPVSPQGEMP
-484 PVAPLSDM
+484 
-492 GLEYREGGNPQPQ
+492 
-505 DAPIAGGDSSQD
+505 DAPPMPQVDDLPNRDMSPNREEVQAGNELISVNSQ
-517 FPFAGDDP
+517 
-525 SQNSPIAGGNTLQGS
+525 S
-540 PSKIEEGENRG
+540 
-551 NQKNA
+551 
-556 QMAKALYKHE
+556 AKVLYKYEFH
-566 RLIIQLVVRYGEKTM
+566 IMQLVVRYGEKIM
-581 AELTD
+581 CELTD
-586 EEGNITKVS
+586 EEGNNTPVT
-595 VIDFVSANLEQDDMV
+595 VIDFVSSTLEQDDMV
-610 LSDPLFREMLRQAVE
+610 LTNPLFREMLKLAVE
-625 HQHDPEFSAE
+625 HQHETDFSAE

-641 PETAISKMAL
+641 PNTAISQMAL
-651 ELVSDRYQLSKYHYK
+651 ELVSERYQLSKYHSKY
-666 NQTIVSDENRL
+666 QTIVADDQRL
-677 QELAT
+677 QELST
-682 EIATSYKYAIVNE
+682 EITISYKYAIVNE
-695 LLKEVMRQ
+695 SLQEVLRQ

-709 AANELKCAQTIKRY
+709 AIDGLKCAQTIKRY
-723 TELREVQAYLA
+723 TELREIQAELA
-734 KILGERVIL
+734 KRLGERVVL
-743 SV
+743 TF

>member
-1 MIDQVTID
+1 MIDQATID
-9 KILDAAQIVDVV
+9 RILDAAQIVDVV

-43 RTPSFSVSPSRNIC
+43 RTPSFSVSPARNIC

-71 IMEHEQVTYVE
+71 IMEHEQITYIE

-91 GIEVKERELSSE
+91 GIEVKERELSNE
-103 ERQAQNDRESSF
+103 ERQAQNDRESAF

-135 RNIGLAYFRNRGFR
+135 RSIGLAYFRNRGFR

-172 LSKGYNEKYLISYEV
+172 IAKGYNEKFLTSYEA
-187 QMKVD
+187 KVKVND
-192 GKDKS
+192 REET

-205 YKRDDGQLVDR
+205 YKREDGQLVDR

-225 ISLSGKVIAFGARL
+225 ISLSGKVVAFGGRL

-252 NSPNSE
+252 NSPDSE
-258 IFTKEREL
+258 IFHKEREL

-329 DGDEAGIHAATRGA
+329 DGDEAGIHAATRSA

-363 PDSFARKHTADEY
+363 PDSFARKHTAQEY
-376 RQFINDHSVDYIR
+376 RQFIDDNATDYIR
-389 FITSMLLKQAGND
+389 FKTNLLLKQAGND
-402 PLKRGAAIREVTKA
+402 PLKRGEAIREITKA

-434 DMLGVEEKRMVGYVA
+434 DMLGIEEKRMVGYVA
-449 EQRQKNREAEEKRRT
+449 DQRKTNREAEDKRKAV
-464 TAAKASEE
+464 AAQTPAT
-472 SQPSAPSQQEMP
+472 SQNQDAMQGPVSPQGEMP
-484 PVAPLSDM
+484 
-492 GLEYREGGNPQPQ
+492 
-505 DAPIAGGDSSQD
+505 DAPPMPPIDDLPNRDMSPNREEVQAGNELISVNSQ
-517 FPFAGDDP
+517 
-525 SQNSPIAGGNTLQGS
+525 S
-540 PSKIEEGENRG
+540 
-551 NQKNA
+551 
-556 QMAKALYKHE
+556 AKALYKYEFH
-566 RLIIQLVVRYGEKTM
+566 IMQLVVRYGEKIM
-581 AELTD
+581 CELTD
-586 EEGNITKVS
+586 EEGNNTPVT
-595 VIDFVSANLEQDDMV
+595 VIDFVSSTLEQDDMV
-610 LSDPLFREMLRQAVE
+610 LTNPLFREMLKLAVE
-625 HQHDPEFSAE
+625 HQHETDFSAE

-641 PETAISKMAL
+641 PNTAISQMAL
-651 ELVSDRYQLSKYHYK
+651 ELVSERYQLSKYHSKY
-666 NQTIVSDENRL
+666 QTIVADDQRL
-677 QELAT
+677 QELST
-682 EIATSYKYAIVNE
+682 EITISYKYAIVNE
-695 LLKEVMRQ
+695 SLQEVLRQ

-709 AANELKCAQTIKRY
+709 AVDGLKCAQTIKRY
-723 TELREVQAYLA
+723 TELREIQAELA
-734 KILGERVIL
+734 KRLGERVVL
-743 SV
+743 TF

>member
-1 MIDQVTID
+1 MIDQATID
-9 KILDAAQIVDVV
+9 RILDAAQIVDVV

-43 RTPSFSVSPSRNIC
+43 RTPSFSVSPARNIC

-71 IMEHEQVTYVE
+71 IMEHEQITYLE

-91 GIEVKERELSSE
+91 GIEVKERELSNE
-103 ERQAQNDRESSF
+103 ERQAQNDRESAF

-135 RNIGLAYFRNRGFR
+135 RSIGLAYFRNRGFR

-172 LSKGYNEKYLISYEV
+172 IAKGYNEKFLTSYESKI
-187 QMKVD
+187 KVND
-192 GKDKS
+192 RDET

-205 YKRDDGQLVDR
+205 YKREDGQLVDR

-225 ISLSGKVIAFGARL
+225 ISLSGKVVAFGGRL

-252 NSPNSE
+252 NSPDSE
-258 IFTKEREL
+258 IFHKEREL

-329 DGDEAGIHAATRGA
+329 DGDEAGIHAATRSA
-343 EMLLQEGMTV
+343 EMLLQEGMMV

-363 PDSFARKHTADEY
+363 PDSFARKHTAQEY
-376 RQFINDHSVDYIR
+376 RQFIDDNATDYIR
-389 FITSMLLKQAGND
+389 FKTNLLLKQAGND
-402 PLKRGAAIREVTKA
+402 PLKRGEAIREITKA

-434 DMLGVEEKRMVGYVA
+434 DMLGIEEKRMVGYVA
-449 EQRQKNREAEEKRRT
+449 DQRKTNREAEDKRKAV
-464 TAAKASEE
+464 AAQTPST
-472 SQPSAPSQQEMP
+472 SQNQDAMQGPVSPQGEMP
-484 PVAPLSDM
+484 
-492 GLEYREGGNPQPQ
+492 
-505 DAPIAGGDSSQD
+505 DAPPMPQVDDLPNRDMSPNREEVQAGNELISVNSQ
-517 FPFAGDDP
+517 
-525 SQNSPIAGGNTLQGS
+525 S
-540 PSKIEEGENRG
+540 
-551 NQKNA
+551 
-556 QMAKALYKHE
+556 AKALYKYEFH
-566 RLIIQLVVRYGEKTM
+566 IMQLVVRYGEKIM
-581 AELTD
+581 CELTD
-586 EEGNITKVS
+586 EEGNNTPVT
-595 VIDFVSANLEQDDMV
+595 VIDFVSSTLEQDDMV
-610 LSDPLFREMLRQAVE
+610 LTNPLFREMLKLAVE
-625 HQHDPEFSAE
+625 HQHETDFSAE

-641 PETAISKMAL
+641 PNTAISQMAL
-651 ELVSDRYQLSKYHYK
+651 ELVSERYQLSKYHSKY
-666 NQTIVSDENRL
+666 QTIVADDQRL
-677 QELAT
+677 QELST
-682 EIATSYKYAIVNE
+682 EITISYKYAIVNE
-695 LLKEVMRQ
+695 SLQEVLRQ

-709 AANELKCAQTIKRY
+709 AIDGLKCAQTIKRY
-723 TELREVQAYLA
+723 TELREIQAELA
-734 KILGERVIL
+734 KRLGERVVL
-743 SV
+743 TF

>member
-1 MIDQVTID
+1 MIDQATVD
-9 KILDAAQIVDVV
+9 RILDAAQIVDVV

-43 RTPSFSVSPSRNIC
+43 RTPSFSVSPARNIC

-71 IMEHEQVTYVE
+71 IMEHEQITYTE

-91 GIEVKERELSSE
+91 GIEVKERELSNE
-103 ERQAQNDRESSF
+103 ERQAQNDRESAF

-135 RNIGLAYFRNRGFR
+135 RSIGLAYFRNRGFR

-172 LSKGYNEKYLISYEV
+172 IAKGYNEKYLTSYET
-187 QMKVD
+187 KVKVND
-192 GKDKS
+192 RDET
-197 VTKGTGIC
+197 VMKGTGIC

-225 ISLSGKVIAFGARL
+225 ISLSGKVVAFGGRL

-252 NSPNSE
+252 NSPDSE
-258 IFTKEREL
+258 IFHKEREL

-322 NNIVLLY
+322 NNIILLY

-363 PDSFARKHTADEY
+363 PDSFGRKHTAQEY
-376 RQFINDHSVDYIR
+376 RQFINDNATDYIR
-389 FITSMLLKQAGND
+389 FKTGLLLRQAGND
-402 PLKRGAAIREVTKA
+402 PLKRGDAIREVTKS

-434 DMLGVEEKRMVGYVA
+434 DMLGIEEKRMVGYVA
-449 EQRQKNREAEEKRRT
+449 DQRKANRDAEEKRKAV
-464 TAAKASEE
+464 AAQSPQAAQDRDASQGPAPLNPAS
-472 SQPSAPSQQEMP
+472 SQPEMP
-484 PVAPLSDM
+484 DTPPMPSIDDLPDGDM
-492 GLEYREGGNPQPQ
+492 SLTGEQ
-505 DAPIAGGDSSQD
+505 SQTD
-517 FPFAGDDP
+517 NDQSMKVN
-525 SQNSPIAGGNTLQGS
+525 SQF
-540 PSKIEEGENRG
+540 
-551 NQKNA
+551 
-556 QMAKALYKHE
+556 AKALYKYELHVM
-566 RLIIQLVVRYGEKTM
+566 QLVARYGEKVM
-581 AELTD
+581 CELTD
-586 EEGNITKVS
+586 EEGNKTPVT
-595 VIDFVSANLEQDDMV
+595 VIDFVHSTLEQDDMV
-610 LSDPLFREMLRQAVE
+610 LTNPLFREMLKLAVE
-625 HQHDPEFSAE
+625 HQHDTDFCAE

-641 PETAISKMAL
+641 PNTAISQMAL
-651 ELVSDRYQLSKYHYK
+651 ELVSERYQLSKYHSKY
-666 NQTIVSDENRL
+666 QTIVADEERL
-677 QELAT
+677 QDLSA
-682 EIATSYKYAIVNE
+682 EITISYKYAIVNE
-695 LLKEVMRQ
+695 SLKEVLSQ
-703 LQDPAI
+703 LQDPTI
-709 AANELKCAQTIKRY
+709 ATNSLKCAQTIKRY
-723 TELREVQAYLA
+723 TELREVQAVLA
-734 KILGERVIL
+734 KRLGERVVL
-743 SV
+743 TF

>member
-1 MIDQVTID
+1 MIDQATID
-9 KILDAAQIVDVV
+9 RILDAAQIVDVV

-43 RTPSFSVSPSRNIC
+43 RTPSFSVSPARNIC

-71 IMEHEQVTYVE
+71 IMEHEQITYLE

-91 GIEVKERELSSE
+91 GIEVKERELSNE
-103 ERQAQNDRESSF
+103 ERQAQNDRESAF

-135 RNIGLAYFRNRGFR
+135 RSIGMAYFRSRGFR

-172 LSKGYNEKYLISYEV
+172 IAKGYNEKFLTSYEA
-187 QMKVD
+187 KVKVND
-192 GKDKS
+192 RDET

-205 YKRDDGQLVDR
+205 YKREDGQLVDR

-225 ISLSGKVIAFGARL
+225 ISLSGKVVAFGGRL

-252 NSPNSE
+252 NSPDSE
-258 IFTKEREL
+258 IFHKEREL

-329 DGDEAGIHAATRGA
+329 DGDEAGIHAATRSA

-363 PDSFARKHTADEY
+363 PDSFARKHTAQEY
-376 RQFINDHSVDYIR
+376 RQFIDDNATDYIR
-389 FITSMLLKQAGND
+389 FKTNLLLKQAGND
-402 PLKRGAAIREVTKA
+402 PLKRGEAIREITKA

-434 DMLGVEEKRMVGYVA
+434 DMLGIEEKRMVGYVA
-449 EQRQKNREAEEKRRT
+449 DQRKTNREAEDKRKAV
-464 TAAKASEE
+464 AAQTPAT
-472 SQPSAPSQQEMP
+472 SQNQDAMQGPVSPQGEMP
-484 PVAPLSDM
+484 
-492 GLEYREGGNPQPQ
+492 
-505 DAPIAGGDSSQD
+505 DAPPMPQVDDLPNRDMSPNREEVQAGNELISVNSQ
-517 FPFAGDDP
+517 
-525 SQNSPIAGGNTLQGS
+525 S
-540 PSKIEEGENRG
+540 
-551 NQKNA
+551 
-556 QMAKALYKHE
+556 AKALYKYEFH
-566 RLIIQLVVRYGEKTM
+566 IMQLVVRYGEKIM
-581 AELTD
+581 CELTD
-586 EEGNITKVS
+586 EEGNNTPVT
-595 VIDFVSANLEQDDMV
+595 VIDFVSSTLEQDDMV
-610 LSDPLFREMLRQAVE
+610 LTNPLFREMLKLAVE
-625 HQHDPEFSAE
+625 HQHETDFSAE

-641 PETAISKMAL
+641 PNTAISQMAL
-651 ELVSDRYQLSKYHYK
+651 ELVSERYQLSKYHSKY
-666 NQTIVSDENRL
+666 QTIVADDQRL
-677 QELAT
+677 QELST
-682 EIATSYKYAIVNE
+682 EITISYKYAIVNE
-695 LLKEVMRQ
+695 SLQEVLRQ

-709 AANELKCAQTIKRY
+709 AVDGLKCAQTIKRY
-723 TELREVQAYLA
+723 TELREIQAELA
-734 KILGERVIL
+734 KRLGERVVL
-743 SV
+743 TF

>member
-1 MIDQVTID
+1 MIDQATID
-9 KILDAAQIVDVV
+9 RILDAAQIVDVV

-43 RTPSFSVSPSRNIC
+43 RTPSFSVSPARNIC

-71 IMEHEQVTYVE
+71 IMEHEQITYIE

-91 GIEVKERELSSE
+91 GIEVKERELSNE
-103 ERQAQNDRESSF
+103 ERQAQNDRESAF

-135 RNIGLAYFRNRGFR
+135 RSIGMAYFRSRGFR

-172 LSKGYNEKYLISYEV
+172 IAKGYNEKFLTSYEA
-187 QMKVD
+187 KVKVND
-192 GKDKS
+192 REET

-205 YKRDDGQLVDR
+205 YKREDGQLVDR

-225 ISLSGKVIAFGARL
+225 ISLSGKVVAFGGRL

-252 NSPNSE
+252 NSPDSE
-258 IFTKEREL
+258 IFHKEREL

-273 KAIVK
+273 KTIVK

-329 DGDEAGIHAATRGA
+329 DGDEAGIHAATRSA

-363 PDSFARKHTADEY
+363 PDSFARKHTAQEY
-376 RQFINDHSVDYIR
+376 RQFIDDNATDYIR
-389 FITSMLLKQAGND
+389 FKTNLLLKQAGND
-402 PLKRGAAIREVTKA
+402 PLKRGEAIREITKA

-434 DMLGVEEKRMVGYVA
+434 DMLGIEEKRMVGYVA
-449 EQRQKNREAEEKRRT
+449 DQRKTNREAEDKRKAV
-464 TAAKASEE
+464 AAQSPQVPQNQDVSQGPVPLDVVSSQSEMRD
-472 SQPSAPSQQEMP
+472 APPMP
-484 PVAPLSDM
+484 PIDDLPNRDM
-492 GLEYREGGNPQPQ
+492 SPNREEVQAGNEL
-505 DAPIAGGDSSQD
+505 ISVNSQ
-517 FPFAGDDP
+517 
-525 SQNSPIAGGNTLQGS
+525 S
-540 PSKIEEGENRG
+540 
-551 NQKNA
+551 
-556 QMAKALYKHE
+556 AKALYKYEFH
-566 RLIIQLVVRYGEKTM
+566 IMQLVVRYGEKIM
-581 AELTD
+581 CELTD
-586 EEGNITKVS
+586 EEGNNTPVT
-595 VIDFVSANLEQDDMV
+595 VIDFVSSTLEQDDMV
-610 LSDPLFREMLRQAVE
+610 LTNPLFREMLKLAVE
-625 HQHDPEFSAE
+625 HQHETDFSAE

-641 PETAISKMAL
+641 PNTAISQMAL
-651 ELVSDRYQLSKYHYK
+651 ELVSERYQLSKYHSKY
-666 NQTIVSDENRL
+666 QTIVADDQRL
-677 QELAT
+677 QELST
-682 EIATSYKYAIVNE
+682 EITISYKYAIVNE
-695 LLKEVMRQ
+695 SLQEVLRQ

-709 AANELKCAQTIKRY
+709 AVDGLKCAQTIKRY
-723 TELREVQAYLA
+723 TELREIQAELA
-734 KILGERVIL
+734 KRLGERVVL
-743 SV
+743 TF

>member
-1 MIDQVTID
+1 MIDQATID
-9 KILDAAQIVDVV
+9 RILDAAQIVDVV

-43 RTPSFSVSPSRNIC
+43 RTPSFSVSPARNIC

-71 IMEHEQVTYVE
+71 IMEHEQITYLE

-91 GIEVKERELSSE
+91 GIEVKERELSNE
-103 ERQAQNDRESSF
+103 ERQAQNDRESAF

-135 RNIGLAYFRNRGFR
+135 RSIGMAYFRSRGFR

-172 LSKGYNEKYLISYEV
+172 IAKGYNEKFLTSYESKI
-187 QMKVD
+187 KVND
-192 GKDKS
+192 REET

-205 YKRDDGQLVDR
+205 YKREDGQLVDR

-225 ISLSGKVIAFGARL
+225 ISLSGKVVAFGGRL

-252 NSPNSE
+252 NSPDSE
-258 IFTKEREL
+258 IFHKEREL

-329 DGDEAGIHAATRGA
+329 DGDEAGIHAATRSA

-363 PDSFARKHTADEY
+363 PDSFARKHTAQEY
-376 RQFINDHSVDYIR
+376 RQFIDDNATDYIR
-389 FITSMLLKQAGND
+389 FKTNLLLKQAGND
-402 PLKRGAAIREVTKA
+402 PLKRGEAIREITKA

-434 DMLGVEEKRMVGYVA
+434 DMLGIEEKRMVGYVA
-449 EQRQKNREAEEKRRT
+449 DQRKTNREAEDKRKAV
-464 TAAKASEE
+464 AAQTPAT
-472 SQPSAPSQQEMP
+472 SQNQDAMQGPVSPQGEMP
-484 PVAPLSDM
+484 
-492 GLEYREGGNPQPQ
+492 
-505 DAPIAGGDSSQD
+505 DAPPMPQVDDLPNRDMSPNREEVQAGNELISVNSQ
-517 FPFAGDDP
+517 
-525 SQNSPIAGGNTLQGS
+525 S
-540 PSKIEEGENRG
+540 
-551 NQKNA
+551 
-556 QMAKALYKHE
+556 AKALYKYEFH
-566 RLIIQLVVRYGEKTM
+566 IMQLVVRYGEKIM
-581 AELTD
+581 CELTD
-586 EEGNITKVS
+586 EEGNNTPVT
-595 VIDFVSANLEQDDMV
+595 VIDFVSSTLEQDDMV
-610 LSDPLFREMLRQAVE
+610 LTNPLFREMLKLAVE
-625 HQHDPEFSAE
+625 HQHETDFSAE

-641 PETAISKMAL
+641 PNTAISQMAL
-651 ELVSDRYQLSKYHYK
+651 ELVSERYQLSKYHSKY
-666 NQTIVSDENRL
+666 QTIVADDQRL
-677 QELAT
+677 QELST
-682 EIATSYKYAIVNE
+682 EITISYKYAIVNE
-695 LLKEVMRQ
+695 SLQEMLRQ

-709 AANELKCAQTIKRY
+709 AIDGLKCAQTIKRY
-723 TELREVQAYLA
+723 TELREIQAELA
-734 KILGERVIL
+734 KRLGERVVL
-743 SV
+743 TF

>member
-1 MIDQVTID
+1 MIDQATID
-9 KILDAAQIVDVV
+9 RILDAAQIVDVV

-43 RTPSFSVSPSRNIC
+43 RTPSFSVSPARNIC

-71 IMEHEQVTYVE
+71 IMEHEQITYIE

-91 GIEVKERELSSE
+91 GIEVKERELSNE
-103 ERQAQNDRESSF
+103 ERQAQNDRESAF

-135 RNIGLAYFRNRGFR
+135 RSIGLAYFRNRGFR

-172 LSKGYNEKYLISYEV
+172 IAKGYNEKFLTSYEA
-187 QMKVD
+187 KVKVND
-192 GKDKS
+192 REET

-205 YKRDDGQLVDR
+205 YKREDGQLVDR

-225 ISLSGKVIAFGARL
+225 ISLSGKVVAFGGRL

-252 NSPNSE
+252 NSPDSE
-258 IFTKEREL
+258 IFHKEREL

-329 DGDEAGIHAATRGA
+329 DGDEAGIHAATRSA

-363 PDSFARKHTADEY
+363 PDSFARKHTAQEY
-376 RQFINDHSVDYIR
+376 RQFIDDNATDYIR
-389 FITSMLLKQAGND
+389 FKTNLLLKQAGND
-402 PLKRGAAIREVTKA
+402 PLKRGEAIREITKA

-434 DMLGVEEKRMVGYVA
+434 DMLGIEEKRMVGYVA
-449 EQRQKNREAEEKRRT
+449 DQRKTNREAEDKRKAV
-464 TAAKASEE
+464 AAQSPQVPQNQDVSQGPAPLDVVSSQSEMRD
-472 SQPSAPSQQEMP
+472 APPMP
-484 PVAPLSDM
+484 PIDDLPNRDM
-492 GLEYREGGNPQPQ
+492 SPNREEVQAGNEL
-505 DAPIAGGDSSQD
+505 ISVNSQ
-517 FPFAGDDP
+517 
-525 SQNSPIAGGNTLQGS
+525 S
-540 PSKIEEGENRG
+540 
-551 NQKNA
+551 
-556 QMAKALYKHE
+556 AKALYKYEFH
-566 RLIIQLVVRYGEKTM
+566 IMQLVVRYGEKVM
-581 AELTD
+581 CELTD
-586 EEGNITKVS
+586 EEGNNTPVT
-595 VIDFVSANLEQDDMV
+595 VIDFVSSTLEQDDMV
-610 LSDPLFREMLRQAVE
+610 LTNPLFREMLKLAVE
-625 HQHDPEFSAE
+625 HQHETDFSAE

-641 PETAISKMAL
+641 PNTAISQMAL
-651 ELVSDRYQLSKYHYK
+651 ELVSERYQLSKYHSKY
-666 NQTIVSDENRL
+666 QTIVADDQRL
-677 QELAT
+677 QELST
-682 EIATSYKYAIVNE
+682 EITISYKYAIVNE
-695 LLKEVMRQ
+695 SLQEMLRQ

-709 AANELKCAQTIKRY
+709 AIDGLKCAQTIKRY
-723 TELREVQAYLA
+723 TELREIQAELA
-734 KILGERVIL
+734 KRLGERVVL
-743 SV
+743 TF

>member
-1 MIDQVTID
+1 MIDQATID
-9 KILDAAQIVDVV
+9 RILDAAQIVDVV

-43 RTPSFSVSPSRNIC
+43 RTPSFSVSPARNIC

-71 IMEHEQVTYVE
+71 IMEHEQITYIE

-91 GIEVKERELSSE
+91 GIEVKERELSNE
-103 ERQAQNDRESSF
+103 ERQAQNDRESAF

-135 RNIGLAYFRNRGFR
+135 RSIGMAYFRSRGFR

-172 LSKGYNEKYLISYEV
+172 IAKGYNEKFLTSYEA
-187 QMKVD
+187 KVKVND
-192 GKDKS
+192 REET

-205 YKRDDGQLVDR
+205 YKREDGQLVDR

-225 ISLSGKVIAFGARL
+225 ISLSGKVVAFGGRL

-252 NSPNSE
+252 NSPDSE
-258 IFTKEREL
+258 IFHKEREL

-329 DGDEAGIHAATRGA
+329 DGDEAGIHAATRSA

-363 PDSFARKHTADEY
+363 PDSFARKHTAQEY
-376 RQFINDHSVDYIR
+376 RQFIDDNATDYIR
-389 FITSMLLKQAGND
+389 FKTNLLLKQAGND
-402 PLKRGAAIREVTKA
+402 PLKRGEAIREITKA

-434 DMLGVEEKRMVGYVA
+434 DMLGIEEKRMVGYVA
-449 EQRQKNREAEEKRRT
+449 DQRKTNREAEDKRKAV
-464 TAAKASEE
+464 AAQSPQVPQNQDVSQGPVPLDVVSSQSEMRD
-472 SQPSAPSQQEMP
+472 APPMP
-484 PVAPLSDM
+484 PIDDLPNRDM
-492 GLEYREGGNPQPQ
+492 SPNREEVQAGNEL
-505 DAPIAGGDSSQD
+505 ISVNSQ
-517 FPFAGDDP
+517 
-525 SQNSPIAGGNTLQGS
+525 S
-540 PSKIEEGENRG
+540 
-551 NQKNA
+551 
-556 QMAKALYKHE
+556 AKALYKYEFH
-566 RLIIQLVVRYGEKTM
+566 IMQLVVRYGEKIM
-581 AELTD
+581 CELTD
-586 EEGNITKVS
+586 EEGNNTPVT
-595 VIDFVSANLEQDDMV
+595 VIDFVSSTLEQDDMV
-610 LSDPLFREMLRQAVE
+610 LTNPLFREMLKLAVE
-625 HQHDPEFSAE
+625 HQHETDFSAE

-641 PETAISKMAL
+641 PNTAISQMAL
-651 ELVSDRYQLSKYHYK
+651 ELVSERYQLSKYHSKY
-666 NQTIVSDENRL
+666 QTIVPDDQRL
-677 QELAT
+677 QELST
-682 EIATSYKYAIVNE
+682 EITISYKYAIVNE
-695 LLKEVMRQ
+695 SLQEVLRQ

-709 AANELKCAQTIKRY
+709 AVDGLKCAQTIKRY
-723 TELREVQAYLA
+723 TELREIQAELA
-734 KILGERVIL
+734 KRLGERVVL
-743 SV
+743 TF

>member
-1 MIDQVTID
+1 MIDQATID
-9 KILDAAQIVDVV
+9 RILDAAQIVDVV

-43 RTPSFSVSPSRNIC
+43 RTPSFSVSPARNIC

-71 IMEHEQVTYVE
+71 IMEHEQITYIE

-91 GIEVKERELSSE
+91 GIEVKERELSNE
-103 ERQAQNDRESSF
+103 ERQAQNDRESAF

-135 RNIGLAYFRNRGFR
+135 RSIGLAYFRSRGFR

-172 LSKGYNEKYLISYEV
+172 IAKGYNEKFLTSYEA
-187 QMKVD
+187 KVKVND
-192 GKDKS
+192 REEP

-205 YKRDDGQLVDR
+205 YKREDGQLVDR

-225 ISLSGKVIAFGARL
+225 ISLSGKVVAFGGRL

-252 NSPNSE
+252 NSPDSE
-258 IFTKEREL
+258 IFHKEREL

-329 DGDEAGIHAATRGA
+329 DGDEAGIHAATRSA

-363 PDSFARKHTADEY
+363 PDSFARKHTAQEY
-376 RQFINDHSVDYIR
+376 RQFIDDNATDYIR
-389 FITSMLLKQAGND
+389 FKTNLLLKQAGND
-402 PLKRGAAIREVTKA
+402 PLKRGEAIREITKA

-434 DMLGVEEKRMVGYVA
+434 DMLGIEEKRMVGYVA
-449 EQRQKNREAEEKRRT
+449 DQRKTNREAEDKRKAV
-464 TAAKASEE
+464 AAQSPQVPQNQDVSQGPAPLDVVSSQSEMRD
-472 SQPSAPSQQEMP
+472 APPMP
-484 PVAPLSDM
+484 PIDDLPNRDM
-492 GLEYREGGNPQPQ
+492 SPNREEVQAGNEL
-505 DAPIAGGDSSQD
+505 ISVNSQ
-517 FPFAGDDP
+517 
-525 SQNSPIAGGNTLQGS
+525 S
-540 PSKIEEGENRG
+540 
-551 NQKNA
+551 
-556 QMAKALYKHE
+556 AKVLYKYEFH
-566 RLIIQLVVRYGEKTM
+566 IMQLVVRYGEKIM
-581 AELTD
+581 CELTD
-586 EEGNITKVS
+586 EEGNNTPVT
-595 VIDFVSANLEQDDMV
+595 VIDFVSSTLEQDDMV
-610 LSDPLFREMLRQAVE
+610 LTNPLFREMLKLAVE
-625 HQHDPEFSAE
+625 HQHETDFSAE

-641 PETAISKMAL
+641 PNTAISQMAL
-651 ELVSDRYQLSKYHYK
+651 ELVSERYQLSKYHSKY
-666 NQTIVSDENRL
+666 QTIVADDQRL
-677 QELAT
+677 QELST
-682 EIATSYKYAIVNE
+682 EITISYKYAIVNE
-695 LLKEVMRQ
+695 SLQEVLRQ

-709 AANELKCAQTIKRY
+709 AIDGLKCAQTIKRY
-723 TELREVQAYLA
+723 TELREIQAELA
-734 KILGERVIL
+734 KRLGERVVL
-743 SV
+743 TF

>member
-1 MIDQVTID
+1 MIDQATID
-9 KILDAAQIVDVV
+9 RILDAAQIVDVV

-43 RTPSFSVSPSRNIC
+43 RTPSFSVSPARNIC

-71 IMEHEQVTYVE
+71 IMEHEQITYIE

-91 GIEVKERELSSE
+91 GIEVKERELSNE
-103 ERQAQNDRESSF
+103 ERQAQNDRESAF

-135 RNIGLAYFRNRGFR
+135 RSIGMAYFRSRGFR

-172 LSKGYNEKYLISYEV
+172 IAKGYNEKFLTSYEA
-187 QMKVD
+187 KVKVND
-192 GKDKS
+192 REET

-205 YKRDDGQLVDR
+205 YKREDGQLVDR

-225 ISLSGKVIAFGARL
+225 ISLSGKVVAFGGRL

-252 NSPNSE
+252 NSPDSE
-258 IFTKEREL
+258 IFHKEREL

-329 DGDEAGIHAATRGA
+329 DGDEAGIHAATRSA

-363 PDSFARKHTADEY
+363 PDSFARKHTAQEY
-376 RQFINDHSVDYIR
+376 RQFIDDNATDYIR
-389 FITSMLLKQAGND
+389 FKTNLLLKQAGND
-402 PLKRGAAIREVTKA
+402 PLKRGEAIREITKA

-434 DMLGVEEKRMVGYVA
+434 DMLGIEEKRMVGYVA
-449 EQRQKNREAEEKRRT
+449 DQRKTNREAEDKRKAV
-464 TAAKASEE
+464 AAQSPQVPQYQDVSQGPAPLDVVSSQSEMRD
-472 SQPSAPSQQEMP
+472 APPMP
-484 PVAPLSDM
+484 PIDDLPNRDM
-492 GLEYREGGNPQPQ
+492 SPNREEVQAGNEL
-505 DAPIAGGDSSQD
+505 ISVNSQ
-517 FPFAGDDP
+517 
-525 SQNSPIAGGNTLQGS
+525 S
-540 PSKIEEGENRG
+540 
-551 NQKNA
+551 
-556 QMAKALYKHE
+556 AKALYKYEFH
-566 RLIIQLVVRYGEKTM
+566 IMQLVVRYGEKIM
-581 AELTD
+581 CELTD
-586 EEGNITKVS
+586 EEGNNTPVT
-595 VIDFVSANLEQDDMV
+595 VIDFVSSTLEQDDMV
-610 LSDPLFREMLRQAVE
+610 LTNPLFREMLKLAVE
-625 HQHDPEFSAE
+625 HQHETDFSAE

-641 PETAISKMAL
+641 PNTAISQMAL
-651 ELVSDRYQLSKYHYK
+651 ELVSERYQLSKYHSKY
-666 NQTIVSDENRL
+666 QTIVADDQRL
-677 QELAT
+677 QELST
-682 EIATSYKYAIVNE
+682 EITISYKYAIVNE
-695 LLKEVMRQ
+695 SLQEVLRQ

-709 AANELKCAQTIKRY
+709 AIDGLKCAQTIKRY
-723 TELREVQAYLA
+723 TELREIQAELA
-734 KILGERVIL
+734 KRLGERVVL
-743 SV
+743 TF

>member
-1 MIDQVTID
+1 MIDQATID
-9 KILDAAQIVDVV
+9 RILDAAQIVDVV

-43 RTPSFSVSPSRNIC
+43 RTPSFSVSPARNIC

-71 IMEHEQVTYVE
+71 IMEHEQITYLE

-91 GIEVKERELSSE
+91 GIEVKERELSNE
-103 ERQAQNDRESSF
+103 ERQAQNDRESAF

-135 RNIGLAYFRNRGFR
+135 RSIGLAYFRSRGFR

-172 LSKGYNEKYLISYEV
+172 IAKGYNEKFLTSYEA
-187 QMKVD
+187 KVKVND
-192 GKDKS
+192 REET

-205 YKRDDGQLVDR
+205 YKREDGQLVDR

-225 ISLSGKVIAFGARL
+225 ISLSGKVVAFGGRL

-252 NSPNSE
+252 NSPDSE
-258 IFTKEREL
+258 IFHKEREL

-329 DGDEAGIHAATRGA
+329 DGDEAGIHAATRSA

-363 PDSFARKHTADEY
+363 PDSFARKHTAQEY
-376 RQFINDHSVDYIR
+376 RQFIDDNATDYIR
-389 FITSMLLKQAGND
+389 FKTNLLLKQAGND
-402 PLKRGAAIREVTKA
+402 PLKRGEAIREITKA

-434 DMLGVEEKRMVGYVA
+434 DMLGIEEKRMVGYVA
-449 EQRQKNREAEEKRRT
+449 DQRKTNREAEDKRKAV
-464 TAAKASEE
+464 AAQTPST
-472 SQPSAPSQQEMP
+472 SQNQDAMQGPVSPQGEMP
-484 PVAPLSDM
+484 
-492 GLEYREGGNPQPQ
+492 
-505 DAPIAGGDSSQD
+505 DAPPMPQVDDLPNRDMSPNREEVQAGNELISVNSQ
-517 FPFAGDDP
+517 
-525 SQNSPIAGGNTLQGS
+525 S
-540 PSKIEEGENRG
+540 
-551 NQKNA
+551 
-556 QMAKALYKHE
+556 AKALYKYEFH
-566 RLIIQLVVRYGEKTM
+566 IMQLVVRYGEKIM
-581 AELTD
+581 CELTD
-586 EEGNITKVS
+586 EEGNNTPVT
-595 VIDFVSANLEQDDMV
+595 VIDFVSSTLEQDDMV
-610 LSDPLFREMLRQAVE
+610 LTNPLFREMLKLAVE
-625 HQHDPEFSAE
+625 HQHETDFSAE

-641 PETAISKMAL
+641 PNTAISQMAL
-651 ELVSDRYQLSKYHYK
+651 ELVSERYQLSKYHSKY
-666 NQTIVSDENRL
+666 QTIVADDQRL
-677 QELAT
+677 QELST
-682 EIATSYKYAIVNE
+682 EITISYKYAIVNE
-695 LLKEVMRQ
+695 SLQEVLRQ

-709 AANELKCAQTIKRY
+709 AIDGLKCAQTIKRY
-723 TELREVQAYLA
+723 TELREIQAELA
-734 KILGERVIL
+734 KRLGERVVL
-743 SV
+743 TF

>member
-1 MIDQVTID
+1 MIDQATID
-9 KILDAAQIVDVV
+9 RILDAAQIVDVV

-43 RTPSFSVSPSRNIC
+43 RTPSFSVSPARNIC

-71 IMEHEQVTYVE
+71 IMEHEQITYIE

-91 GIEVKERELSSE
+91 GIEVKERELSNE
-103 ERQAQNDRESSF
+103 ERQAQNDRESAF

-135 RNIGLAYFRNRGFR
+135 RSIGLAYFRNRGFR

-172 LSKGYNEKYLISYEV
+172 IAKGYNEKFLTSYEA
-187 QMKVD
+187 KVKVND
-192 GKDKS
+192 REET

-205 YKRDDGQLVDR
+205 YKREDGQLVDR

-225 ISLSGKVIAFGARL
+225 ISLSGKVVAFGGRL

-252 NSPNSE
+252 NSPDSE
-258 IFTKEREL
+258 IFHKEREL

-329 DGDEAGIHAATRGA
+329 DGDEAGIHAATRSA

-363 PDSFARKHTADEY
+363 PDSFARKHTAQEY
-376 RQFINDHSVDYIR
+376 RQFIDDNATDYIR
-389 FITSMLLKQAGND
+389 FKTNLLLKQAGND
-402 PLKRGAAIREVTKA
+402 PLKRGEAIREITKA

-434 DMLGVEEKRMVGYVA
+434 DMLGIEEKRMVGYVA
-449 EQRQKNREAEEKRRT
+449 DQRKTNREAEDKRKAV
-464 TAAKASEE
+464 AAQSPQVPQNQDVSQGPAPLDVVSSQSEMRD
-472 SQPSAPSQQEMP
+472 APPMP
-484 PVAPLSDM
+484 PIDDLPNRDM
-492 GLEYREGGNPQPQ
+492 SPNREEVQAGNEL
-505 DAPIAGGDSSQD
+505 ISVNSQ
-517 FPFAGDDP
+517 
-525 SQNSPIAGGNTLQGS
+525 S
-540 PSKIEEGENRG
+540 
-551 NQKNA
+551 
-556 QMAKALYKHE
+556 AKALYKYEFH
-566 RLIIQLVVRYGEKTM
+566 IMQLVVRYGEKVM
-581 AELTD
+581 CELTD
-586 EEGNITKVS
+586 EEGNNTPVT
-595 VIDFVSANLEQDDMV
+595 VIDFVSSTLEQDDMV
-610 LSDPLFREMLRQAVE
+610 LTNPLFREMLKLAVE
-625 HQHDPEFSAE
+625 HQHETDFSAE

-641 PETAISKMAL
+641 PNTAISQMAL
-651 ELVSDRYQLSKYHYK
+651 ELVSERYQLSKYHSKY
-666 NQTIVSDENRL
+666 QTIVADDQRL
-677 QELAT
+677 QELST
-682 EIATSYKYAIVNE
+682 EITISYKYAIVNE
-695 LLKEVMRQ
+695 SLQEVLRQ

-709 AANELKCAQTIKRY
+709 AIDGLKCAQTIKRY
-723 TELREVQAYLA
+723 TELREIQAELA
-734 KILGERVIL
+734 KRLGERVVL
-743 SV
+743 TF

>member
-1 MIDQVTID
+1 MIDQATID
-9 KILDAAQIVDVV
+9 RILDAAQIVDVV

-43 RTPSFSVSPSRNIC
+43 RTPSFSVSPARNIC

-71 IMEHEQVTYVE
+71 IMEHEQITYIE

-91 GIEVKERELSSE
+91 GIEVKERELSNE
-103 ERQAQNDRESSF
+103 ERQAQNDRESAF

-135 RNIGLAYFRNRGFR
+135 RSIGMAYFRSRGFR

-172 LSKGYNEKYLISYEV
+172 IAKGYNEKFLTSYEA
-187 QMKVD
+187 KVKVND
-192 GKDKS
+192 REET

-205 YKRDDGQLVDR
+205 YKREDGQLVDR

-225 ISLSGKVIAFGARL
+225 ISLSGKVVAFGGRL

-252 NSPNSE
+252 NSPDSE
-258 IFTKEREL
+258 IFHKEREL

-329 DGDEAGIHAATRGA
+329 DGDEAGIHAATRSA

-363 PDSFARKHTADEY
+363 PDSFARKHTAQEY
-376 RQFINDHSVDYIR
+376 RQFIDDNATDYIR
-389 FITSMLLKQAGND
+389 FKTNLLLKQAGND
-402 PLKRGAAIREVTKA
+402 PLKRGEAIREITKA

-434 DMLGVEEKRMVGYVA
+434 DMLGIEEKRMVGYVA
-449 EQRQKNREAEEKRRT
+449 DQRKTNREAEDKRKAV
-464 TAAKASEE
+464 AAQSPQVPQNQDVSQGPAPLDVVSSQSEMRD
-472 SQPSAPSQQEMP
+472 APPMP
-484 PVAPLSDM
+484 PIDDLPNRDM
-492 GLEYREGGNPQPQ
+492 SPNREEVQAGNEL
-505 DAPIAGGDSSQD
+505 ISVNSQ
-517 FPFAGDDP
+517 
-525 SQNSPIAGGNTLQGS
+525 S
-540 PSKIEEGENRG
+540 
-551 NQKNA
+551 
-556 QMAKALYKHE
+556 AKALYKYEFH
-566 RLIIQLVVRYGEKTM
+566 IMQLVVRYGEKIM
-581 AELTD
+581 CELTD
-586 EEGNITKVS
+586 EEGNNTPVT
-595 VIDFVSANLEQDDMV
+595 VIDFVSSTLEQDDMV
-610 LSDPLFREMLRQAVE
+610 LTNPLFREMLKLAVE
-625 HQHDPEFSAE
+625 HQHETDFSAE

-641 PETAISKMAL
+641 PNTAISQMAL
-651 ELVSDRYQLSKYHYK
+651 ELVSERYQLSKYHSKY
-666 NQTIVSDENRL
+666 QTIVADDQRL
-677 QELAT
+677 QELST
-682 EIATSYKYAIVNE
+682 EITISYKYAIVNE
-695 LLKEVMRQ
+695 SLQEVLRQ

-709 AANELKCAQTIKRY
+709 AVDGLKCAQTIKRY
-723 TELREVQAYLA
+723 TELREIQAELA
-734 KILGERVIL
+734 KRLGERVVL
-743 SV
+743 TF

>member
-1 MIDQVTID
+1 MIDQATVD
-9 KILDAAQIVDVV
+9 RILDAAQIVDVV

-43 RTPSFSVSPSRNIC
+43 RTPSFSVSPARNIC

-71 IMEHEQVTYVE
+71 IMEHEQITYVE

-91 GIEVKERELSSE
+91 GIEVKERELTND
-103 ERQAQNDRESSF
+103 ERQAQSDRESAF

-126 DILLNNPDG
+126 DILLNNVDG
-135 RNIGLAYFRNRGFR
+135 RSIGLAYFRNRGFR

-157 LGYALQQRDAFPKTA
+157 LGYALPQRDALPKAA
-172 LSKGYNEKYLISYEV
+172 LSKGFNEKFLTSYETKV
-187 QMKVD
+187 MVD
-192 GKDKS
+192 GKEQT

-205 YKRDDGQLVDR
+205 YKREDGQLVDR

-225 ISLSGKVIAFGARL
+225 VSLSGKVIAFGGRL

-252 NSPNSE
+252 NSPDTE
-258 IFTKEREL
+258 IFHKEREL

-329 DGDEAGIHAATRGA
+329 DGDEAGIHAATRSA
-343 EMLLQEGMTV
+343 EMLLQDGMTV

-363 PDSFARKHTADEY
+363 PDSFARKHTAQEY
-376 RQFINDHSVDYIR
+376 RQFIDDHATDYIR
-389 FITSMLLKQAGND
+389 FKTDLLLRQAGND
-402 PLKRGAAIREVTKA
+402 PLKRGEAIREITKA

-449 EQRQKNREAEEKRRT
+449 TQRKTNREAEEKRRAL
-464 TAAKASEE
+464 AAQAPNSPQDPATP
-472 SQPSAPSQQEMP
+472 QPEIPLAPMTQPEMP
-484 PVAPLSDM
+484 
-492 GLEYREGGNPQPQ
+492 
-505 DAPIAGGDSSQD
+505 DAPPLPTMEDLPQGGSGHVSKQST
-517 FPFAGDDP
+517 A
-525 SQNSPIAGGNTLQGS
+525 NSPFS
-540 PSKIEEGENRG
+540 E
-551 NQKNA
+551 
-556 QMAKALYKHE
+556 ALYKYE
-566 RLIIQLVVRYGEKTM
+566 RSIIQLVVRYGEKTM
-581 AELTD
+581 CELTD
-586 EEGNITKVS
+586 DEGNTTPVS
-595 VIDFVSANLEQDDMV
+595 VIDFVDATLHQDDV
-610 LSDPLFREMLRQAVE
+610 TLTHPLFREMLRLAVE
-625 HQHDPEFSAE
+625 HQHDADYTAE

-641 PETAISKMAL
+641 PDTTISQMAL
-651 ELVSDRYQLSKYHYK
+651 ELVSDRYQLSKYHFK
-666 NQTIVSDENRL
+666 NQTIVTDDNRL

-682 EIATSYKYAIVNE
+682 EITINYKYAIVNE
-695 LLKEVMRQ
+695 SLKEVMRQ
-703 LQDPAI
+703 LQDPVI
-709 AANELKCAQTIKRY
+709 VNNEVKCAQIIQRY
-723 TELREVQAYLA
+723 TELREVQADFA
-734 KILGERVIL
+734 KRLGERVIL
-743 SV
+743 EF

>member
-1 MIDQVTID
+1 MIDQATVD
-9 KILDAAQIVDVV
+9 RILDAAQIVDVV
-21 SDFVTLRKRGVN
+21 SDFVTLRKRGTN

-71 IMEHEQVTYVE
+71 IMEHEQITYVE

-103 ERQAQNDRESSF
+103 EKQAQNDRESAF

-135 RNIGLAYFRNRGFR
+135 RSIGLTYFRNRGFR

-157 LGYALQQRDAFPKTA
+157 LGYALQQRDAFPKAA
-172 LSKGYNEKYLISYEV
+172 LAKGYNAKFLSSYETQV
-187 QMKVD
+187 KVD
-192 GKDKS
+192 GRDEM
-197 VTKGTGIC
+197 VVKGTGIC

-225 ISLSGKVIAFGARL
+225 ISLSGKVIAFGGRL
-239 LDSRTKGVAQKYV
+239 LDSRTKGVTQKYV
-252 NSPNSE
+252 NSPDSE
-258 IFTKEREL
+258 VFHKEREL

-329 DGDEAGIHAATRGA
+329 DGDEAGIHAATRSA

-363 PDSFARKHTADEY
+363 PDSFARKNTAQEY
-376 RQFINDHSVDYIR
+376 RQFIDDNATDYIR
-389 FITSMLLKQAGND
+389 FKTGLLLKQAGND
-402 PLKRGAAIREVTKA
+402 PLKRGEAIREVTKA

-434 DMLGVEEKRMVGYVA
+434 DMLGIEEKRMVSYVA
-449 EQRQKNREAEEKRRT
+449 TQRKTNRETEEKRKA
-464 TAAKASEE
+464 TAAAQTEQ
-472 SQPSAPSQQEMP
+472 QPPTSTQPEIPNAPPMP
-484 PVAPLSDM
+484 
-492 GLEYREGGNPQPQ
+492 
-505 DAPIAGGDSSQD
+505 D
-517 FPFAGDDP
+517 FPTPDSVFGEQREQHPASANAGE
-525 SQNSPIAGGNTLQGS
+525 SPQKRREVQGS
-540 PSKIEEGENRG
+540 
-551 NQKNA
+551 
-556 QMAKALYKHE
+556 KALYKYE
-566 RLIIQLVVRYGEKTM
+566 RLIMQLVVRYGEKIM
-581 AELTD
+581 CALTD
-586 EEGNITKVS
+586 EEGNVTPVS
-595 VIDFVSANLEQDDMV
+595 VIDFVSSTLEQDDMA
-610 LSDPLFREMLRQAVE
+610 LTHPLFREMLRLAVE
-625 HQHDPEFSAE
+625 HQHEKDFCAE

-641 PETAISKMAL
+641 PETAISQMAL

-666 NQTIVSDENRL
+666 NQTIVTDENRL
-677 QELAT
+677 QELTT
-682 EIATSYKYAIVNE
+682 EITISYKYAIVNE
-695 LLKEVMRQ
+695 SLKEIMRQ
-703 LQDPAI
+703 LQDPVI
-709 AANELKCAQTIKRY
+709 AANELKCAQTIMRY
-723 TELREVQAYLA
+723 TELREVQADLA
-734 KILGERVIL
+734 KRLGERVIL
-743 SV
+743 EF

>member
-1 MIDQVTID
+1 MIDQATID
-9 KILDAAQIVDVV
+9 RILDAAQIVDVV

-43 RTPSFSVSPSRNIC
+43 RTPSFSVSPARNIC

-71 IMEHEQVTYVE
+71 IMEHEQITYLE

-91 GIEVKERELSSE
+91 GIEVKERELSNE
-103 ERQAQNDRESSF
+103 ERQAQNDRESAF

-135 RNIGLAYFRNRGFR
+135 RSIGMAYFRSRGFR

-172 LSKGYNEKYLISYEV
+172 IAKGYNEKFLTSYEA
-187 QMKVD
+187 KVKVND
-192 GKDKS
+192 RDET

-205 YKRDDGQLVDR
+205 YKREDGQLVDR

-225 ISLSGKVIAFGARL
+225 ISLSGKVVAFGGRL

-252 NSPNSE
+252 NSPDSE
-258 IFTKEREL
+258 IFHKEREL

-329 DGDEAGIHAATRGA
+329 DGDEAGIHAATRSA

-363 PDSFARKHTADEY
+363 PDSFARKHTAQEY
-376 RQFINDHSVDYIR
+376 RQFIDDNATDYIR
-389 FITSMLLKQAGND
+389 FKTNLLLKQAGND
-402 PLKRGAAIREVTKA
+402 PLKRGEAIREITKA

-434 DMLGVEEKRMVGYVA
+434 DMLGIEEKRMVGYVA
-449 EQRQKNREAEEKRRT
+449 DQRKTNREAEDKRKAV
-464 TAAKASEE
+464 AAQSPQVPQNQDVSQGPAPLDVVSSQSEMRD
-472 SQPSAPSQQEMP
+472 APPMP
-484 PVAPLSDM
+484 PIDDLPNRDM
-492 GLEYREGGNPQPQ
+492 SPNREEVQAGNEL
-505 DAPIAGGDSSQD
+505 ISVNSQ
-517 FPFAGDDP
+517 
-525 SQNSPIAGGNTLQGS
+525 S
-540 PSKIEEGENRG
+540 
-551 NQKNA
+551 
-556 QMAKALYKHE
+556 AKVLYKYEFH
-566 RLIIQLVVRYGEKTM
+566 IMQLVVRYGEKIM
-581 AELTD
+581 CELTD
-586 EEGNITKVS
+586 EEGNNTPVT
-595 VIDFVSANLEQDDMV
+595 VIDFVSSTLEQDDMV
-610 LSDPLFREMLRQAVE
+610 LTNPLFREMLKLAVE
-625 HQHDPEFSAE
+625 HQHETDFSAE

-641 PETAISKMAL
+641 PNTAISQMAL
-651 ELVSDRYQLSKYHYK
+651 ELVSERYQLSKYHSKY
-666 NQTIVSDENRL
+666 QTIVADDQRL
-677 QELAT
+677 QELST
-682 EIATSYKYAIVNE
+682 EITISYKYAIVNE
-695 LLKEVMRQ
+695 SLQEVLRQ

-709 AANELKCAQTIKRY
+709 AIDGLKCAQTIKRY
-723 TELREVQAYLA
+723 TELREIQAELA
-734 KILGERVIL
+734 KRLGERVVL
-743 SV
+743 TF

>member
-1 MIDQVTID
+1 MIDQATID
-9 KILDAAQIVDVV
+9 RILDAAQIVDVV

-43 RTPSFSVSPSRNIC
+43 RTPSFSVSPARNIC

-71 IMEHEQVTYVE
+71 IMEHEQITYLE

-91 GIEVKERELSSE
+91 GIEVKERELSNE
-103 ERQAQNDRESSF
+103 ERQAQNDRESAF

-135 RNIGLAYFRNRGFR
+135 RSIGLAYFRSRGFR

-172 LSKGYNEKYLISYEV
+172 IAKGYNEKFLTSYEA
-187 QMKVD
+187 KVKVND
-192 GKDKS
+192 RDET

-205 YKRDDGQLVDR
+205 YKREDGQLVDR

-225 ISLSGKVIAFGARL
+225 ISLSGKVVAFGGRL

-252 NSPNSE
+252 NSPDSE
-258 IFTKEREL
+258 IFHKEREL

-329 DGDEAGIHAATRGA
+329 DGDEAGIHAATRSA

-363 PDSFARKHTADEY
+363 PDSFARKHTAQEY
-376 RQFINDHSVDYIR
+376 RQFIDDNATDYIR
-389 FITSMLLKQAGND
+389 FKTNLLLKQAGND
-402 PLKRGAAIREVTKA
+402 PLKRGEAIREITKA

-434 DMLGVEEKRMVGYVA
+434 DMLGIEEKRMVGYVA
-449 EQRQKNREAEEKRRT
+449 DQRKTNREAEDKRKAV
-464 TAAKASEE
+464 AAQTPAT
-472 SQPSAPSQQEMP
+472 SQNQDAMQGPVSPQGEMP
-484 PVAPLSDM
+484 
-492 GLEYREGGNPQPQ
+492 
-505 DAPIAGGDSSQD
+505 DAPPMPQVDDLPNRDMSPNREEVQAGNELISVNSQ
-517 FPFAGDDP
+517 
-525 SQNSPIAGGNTLQGS
+525 S
-540 PSKIEEGENRG
+540 
-551 NQKNA
+551 
-556 QMAKALYKHE
+556 AKALYKYEFH
-566 RLIIQLVVRYGEKTM
+566 IMQLVVRYGEKIM
-581 AELTD
+581 CELTD
-586 EEGNITKVS
+586 EEGNNTPVT
-595 VIDFVSANLEQDDMV
+595 VIDFVSSTLEQDDMV
-610 LSDPLFREMLRQAVE
+610 LTNPLFREMLKLAVE
-625 HQHDPEFSAE
+625 HQHETDFSAE

-641 PETAISKMAL
+641 PNTAISQMAL
-651 ELVSDRYQLSKYHYK
+651 ELVSERYQLSKYHSKY
-666 NQTIVSDENRL
+666 QTIVADDQRL
-677 QELAT
+677 QELST
-682 EIATSYKYAIVNE
+682 EITISYKYAIVNE
-695 LLKEVMRQ
+695 SLQEVLRQ

-709 AANELKCAQTIKRY
+709 AVDGLKCAQTIKRY
-723 TELREVQAYLA
+723 TELREIQAELA
-734 KILGERVIL
+734 KRLGERVVL
-743 SV
+743 TF

>member
-1 MIDQVTID
+1 MIDQATID
-9 KILDAAQIVDVV
+9 RILDAAQIVDVV

-43 RTPSFSVSPSRNIC
+43 RTPSFSVSPARNIC

-71 IMEHEQVTYVE
+71 IMEHEQITYLE

-91 GIEVKERELSSE
+91 GIEVKERELSNE
-103 ERQAQNDRESSF
+103 ERQAQNDRESAF

-135 RNIGLAYFRNRGFR
+135 RSIGLAYFRNRGFR

-172 LSKGYNEKYLISYEV
+172 IAKGYNEKFLTSYEA
-187 QMKVD
+187 KVKVND
-192 GKDKS
+192 RDET

-205 YKRDDGQLVDR
+205 YKREDGQLVDR

-225 ISLSGKVIAFGARL
+225 ISLSGKVVAFGGRL

-252 NSPNSE
+252 NSPDSE
-258 IFTKEREL
+258 IFHKEREL

-329 DGDEAGIHAATRGA
+329 DGDEAGIHAATRSA

-363 PDSFARKHTADEY
+363 PDSFARKHTAQEY
-376 RQFINDHSVDYIR
+376 RQFIDDNATDYIR
-389 FITSMLLKQAGND
+389 FKTNLLLKQAGND
-402 PLKRGAAIREVTKA
+402 PLKRGEAIREITKA

-434 DMLGVEEKRMVGYVA
+434 DMLGIEEKRMVGYVA
-449 EQRQKNREAEEKRRT
+449 DQRKTNREAEDKRKAV
-464 TAAKASEE
+464 AAQTPST
-472 SQPSAPSQQEMP
+472 SQNQDAMQGPVSPQGEMP
-484 PVAPLSDM
+484 
-492 GLEYREGGNPQPQ
+492 
-505 DAPIAGGDSSQD
+505 DAPPMPQVDDLPNRDMSPNREEVQAGNELISVNSQ
-517 FPFAGDDP
+517 
-525 SQNSPIAGGNTLQGS
+525 S
-540 PSKIEEGENRG
+540 
-551 NQKNA
+551 
-556 QMAKALYKHE
+556 AKALYKYEFH
-566 RLIIQLVVRYGEKTM
+566 IMQLVVRYGEKIM
-581 AELTD
+581 CELTD
-586 EEGNITKVS
+586 EEGNNTPVT
-595 VIDFVSANLEQDDMV
+595 VIDFVSSTLEQDDMV
-610 LSDPLFREMLRQAVE
+610 LTNPLFREMLKLAVE
-625 HQHDPEFSAE
+625 HQHETDFSAE

-641 PETAISKMAL
+641 PNTAISQMAL
-651 ELVSDRYQLSKYHYK
+651 ELVSERYQLSKYHSKY
-666 NQTIVSDENRL
+666 QTIVADDQRL
-677 QELAT
+677 QELST
-682 EIATSYKYAIVNE
+682 EITISYKYAIVNE
-695 LLKEVMRQ
+695 SLQEVLRQ

-709 AANELKCAQTIKRY
+709 AIDGLKCAQTIKRY
-723 TELREVQAYLA
+723 TELREIQAELA
-734 KILGERVIL
+734 KRLGERVVL
-743 SV
+743 TF

>member
-1 MIDQVTID
+1 MIDQATID
-9 KILDAAQIVDVV
+9 RILDAAQIVDVV

-43 RTPSFSVSPSRNIC
+43 RTPSFSVSPARNIC

-71 IMEHEQVTYVE
+71 IMEHEQITYLE

-91 GIEVKERELSSE
+91 GIEVKERELSNE
-103 ERQAQNDRESSF
+103 ERQAQNDRESAF

-135 RNIGLAYFRNRGFR
+135 RSIGLAYFRNRGFR

-172 LSKGYNEKYLISYEV
+172 IAKGYNEKFLTSYEA
-187 QMKVD
+187 KVKVND
-192 GKDKS
+192 REET

-205 YKRDDGQLVDR
+205 YKREDGQLVDR

-225 ISLSGKVIAFGARL
+225 ISLSGKVVAFGGRL

-252 NSPNSE
+252 NSPDSE
-258 IFTKEREL
+258 IFHKEREL

-329 DGDEAGIHAATRGA
+329 DGDEAGIHAATRSA

-363 PDSFARKHTADEY
+363 PDSFARKHTAQEY
-376 RQFINDHSVDYIR
+376 RQFIDDNATDYIR
-389 FITSMLLKQAGND
+389 FKTNLLLKQAGND
-402 PLKRGAAIREVTKA
+402 PLKRGEAIREITKA

-434 DMLGVEEKRMVGYVA
+434 DMLGIEEKRMVGYVA
-449 EQRQKNREAEEKRRT
+449 DQRKTNREAEDKRKAV
-464 TAAKASEE
+464 AAQSPQVPQNQDV
-472 SQPSAPSQQEMP
+472 SQGP
-484 PVAPLSDM
+484 APLDVVSSQSEM
-492 GLEYREGGNPQPQ
+492 R
-505 DAPIAGGDSSQD
+505 DAPPMPQVDDLPNRDMSPNREEMQAGNELISVNSQ
-517 FPFAGDDP
+517 
-525 SQNSPIAGGNTLQGS
+525 S
-540 PSKIEEGENRG
+540 
-551 NQKNA
+551 
-556 QMAKALYKHE
+556 AKALYKYEFH
-566 RLIIQLVVRYGEKTM
+566 IMQLVVRYGEKIM
-581 AELTD
+581 CELTD
-586 EEGNITKVS
+586 EEGNNTPVT
-595 VIDFVSANLEQDDMV
+595 VIDFVSSTLEQDDMV
-610 LSDPLFREMLRQAVE
+610 LTNPLFREMLRLAVE
-625 HQHDPEFSAE
+625 HQHETDFSAE

-641 PETAISKMAL
+641 PNTAISQMAL
-651 ELVSDRYQLSKYHYK
+651 ELVSERYQLSKYHSKY
-666 NQTIVSDENRL
+666 QTIVADDQRL
-677 QELAT
+677 QELST
-682 EIATSYKYAIVNE
+682 EITISYKYAIVNE
-695 LLKEVMRQ
+695 SLQEVLRQ

-709 AANELKCAQTIKRY
+709 AIDGLKCAQTIKRY
-723 TELREVQAYLA
+723 TELREIQADLA
-734 KILGERVIL
+734 KRFGERVVL
-743 SV
+743 TF

>member
-1 MIDQVTID
+1 MIDQATID
-9 KILDAAQIVDVV
+9 RILDAAQIVDVV

-43 RTPSFSVSPSRNIC
+43 RTPSFSVSPARNIC

-71 IMEHEQVTYVE
+71 IMEHEQITYIE

-91 GIEVKERELSSE
+91 GIEVKERELSNE
-103 ERQAQNDRESSF
+103 ERQAQNDRESAF

-135 RNIGLAYFRNRGFR
+135 RSIGMAYFRSRGFR

-172 LSKGYNEKYLISYEV
+172 IAKGYNEKFLTSYEA
-187 QMKVD
+187 KVKVND
-192 GKDKS
+192 REET

-205 YKRDDGQLVDR
+205 YKREDGQLVDR

-225 ISLSGKVIAFGARL
+225 ISLSGKVVAFGGRL

-252 NSPNSE
+252 NSPDSE
-258 IFTKEREL
+258 IFHKEREL

-329 DGDEAGIHAATRGA
+329 DGDEAGIHAATRSA

-363 PDSFARKHTADEY
+363 PDSFARKHTAQEY
-376 RQFINDHSVDYIR
+376 RQFIDDNATDYIR
-389 FITSMLLKQAGND
+389 FKTNLLLKQAGND
-402 PLKRGAAIREVTKA
+402 PLKRGEAIREITKA

-434 DMLGVEEKRMVGYVA
+434 DMLGIEEKRMVGYVA
-449 EQRQKNREAEEKRRT
+449 DQRKTNREAEDKRKAV
-464 TAAKASEE
+464 AAQSPQVPQNQDVSQGPVPLDVVSSQSEMRD
-472 SQPSAPSQQEMP
+472 APPMP
-484 PVAPLSDM
+484 PIDDLPNRDM
-492 GLEYREGGNPQPQ
+492 SPNREEVQAGNEL
-505 DAPIAGGDSSQD
+505 ISVNSQ
-517 FPFAGDDP
+517 
-525 SQNSPIAGGNTLQGS
+525 S
-540 PSKIEEGENRG
+540 
-551 NQKNA
+551 
-556 QMAKALYKHE
+556 AKALYKYEFH
-566 RLIIQLVVRYGEKTM
+566 IMQLVVRYGEKIM
-581 AELTD
+581 CELTD
-586 EEGNITKVS
+586 EEGNNTPVT
-595 VIDFVSANLEQDDMV
+595 VIDFVSSTLEQDDMV
-610 LSDPLFREMLRQAVE
+610 LTNPLFREMLKLAVE
-625 HQHDPEFSAE
+625 HQHETDFSAE

-641 PETAISKMAL
+641 PNTAISQMAL
-651 ELVSDRYQLSKYHYK
+651 ELVSERYQLSKYHSKY
-666 NQTIVSDENRL
+666 QTIVPDDQRL
-677 QELAT
+677 QELST
-682 EIATSYKYAIVNE
+682 EITISYKYAIVNE
-695 LLKEVMRQ
+695 SLHEVLRQ

-709 AANELKCAQTIKRY
+709 AVDGLKCAQTIKRY
-723 TELREVQAYLA
+723 TELREIQAELA
-734 KILGERVIL
+734 KRLGERVVL
-743 SV
+743 TF